1 MKTKFRVFTAL
12 LLALMVLVSVLPLQ
26 AAAEIGQSGTA
37 TRAEAENTAEAAL
50 SVKPMLTPSYTPSA
64 SYRSGKYYTQLCNVS
79 ITGNQRT
86 DLVNVARSQLGYH
99 EGDSIEDLNGT
110 GSGSGNYSEYGY
122 WFGTQVKGN
131 TYGHYYAWCAMFVSW
146 CARQAGIPTS
156 VISNAAYA
164 HADGSNSS
172 GGYSYFHVDYK
183 SPTEYTPQEGDLIFF
198 DKASQAGEWDHV
210 GIVIGVSNGQVYTI
224 EGNASNAVISGS
236 YPLTDAEIQCYGL
249 PKYVNGEPDGGT
261 LSNTEVIN
269 QKIDYLN
276 NNISYFTTTS
286 SACGTYE
293 SNHMCDKCLNTYVV
307 ASSWFRNIFGS
318 VSVNNFP
325 EVYDS
330 NGSCYRA
337 GYSCYG
343 FANFAEW
350 YIFKSSNSSSV
361 NVNKIGSY
369 SFNYSNMSRYA
380 QPGDLISFDT
390 HYAIFIS
397 ADSSN
402 GIYVLDSNWAW
413 SSYGQCR
420 VSKHYIPYS
429 NYNTATINRST
440 NAPSISPDPTTP
452 PDVENGNWQYR
463 VTGSAGLN
471 VRSGP
476 STDYP
481 VLTAIPKGTIVT
493 VTQRTSTNWGKMTY
507 NGTTGWGCLDYCELV
522 TSNPTPTPTPTP
534 TPAPSGGVQDLTNP
548 KNPNKYSTPPSGT
561 YLNVGDSGT
570 YVRWLQACL
579 NQCGYSCDVD
589 GQFGYGTAEA
599 LKSFQRKYGL
609 TVDGGFG
616 PECRTKIIAVLTVA
630 TPNISVANVENGKK
644 VTITSGNG
652 ATIFYT
658 TNGSNPTESSTK
670 YTGAFTL
677 YGSATVKAVA
687 MQNCRFNSGVKS
699 TQVTVT
705 RPGKPTISAVCVAQ
719 RVWIGWTP
727 TSNTNHY
734 DVRIYRKGSQTEMI
748 CDRGV
753 MNTYAAYDLPAGE
766 YYANVAACTPGGVLY
781 TFSDETDCFTVTDIS
796 DNDYQPIATV
806 TSGNHRYTLYEGRMG
821 SWQEAKEFCERQG
834 GHLVT
839 ITSSEEQQTVKSL
852 LLQYSSDASCWLG
865 CNRLSNGSWAW
876 ITDEFFNYT
885 NWRSGEPN
893 NSSNNENYGMA
904 VGDSNA
910 QWNDVPMVTNSYN
923 MCVVLEEEIVYHTV
937 TFKDWNGTVL
947 KTEQVQY
954 GGAATAPA
962 NPTRTGY
969 TFTGW
974 DKAFTNVTADL
985 VVTAQYSAN
994 TYTVTFKDWNGTVLK
1009 TQQVQYGGAATA
1021 PANPTRTGYT
1031 FTGWDKAFTNVT
1043 ANLVVTAQYVQ
1054 NEPVSTPVPSDAP
1067 QIVVE
1072 SKTTSAGSTVAVN
1085 ISIANN
1091 PGIVSMTLH
1100 VNFDSRLELV
1110 SVQDTGLL
1118 PGKVHSTVML
1128 NPYTLAWEN
1137 DSATQNYTVNGTLVT
1152 LTFNVPENLEE
1163 GDYAVSV
1170 SYDSE
1175 GYEIY
1180 DFNAEPVDFAVVNGK
1195 ISVTDIIYGDV
1206 NGDGKVNNLDRLI
1219 LTRYL
1224 ANWPDYPASRI
1235 KPGADTNADG
1245 KINNLDRLILTRH
1258 LANWPDYATLPW
1270 SSGKSNASVV
1280 GAESGTKDNEPKI
1293 IVNGVEAAPG
1303 DTVSVG
1309 IEIANNPGI
1318 ISMTLDVAFDPA
1330 LTLLRVE
1337 DTGLLPGTV
1346 PCTVMQNPFTL
1357 VWTNDSA
1364 SENFYVNGTLTYFVF
1379 KVADNAEPGAYNITV
1394 TYNLDEYDIYDCN
1407 AEPVEFAVQNG
1418 AVTVAAAQPEMHT
1431 VTFKD
1436 WDGTVLKTQEVQY
1449 GGNAE
1454 APADPTRTGYT
1465 FTGWD
1470 KAFTNITSDL
1480 VVTAQYDI
1488 NTYTV
1493 TFKDWD
1499 GTVLKTQEVQYGG
1512 DAEAPADPTR
1522 VGYTFTGWDKE
1533 FTNITADL
1541 VVTAQ
1546 YEINTYTV
1554 TFKDWD
1560 GTVLK
1565 TQEVQYG
1572 GDAEAPAD
1580 PTRVGYTFTGWDK
1593 EFTNIMADLVVTAQY
1608 EINTYTVTF
1617 KDWDGTVL
1625 KTQEVQY
1632 GGAATA
1638 PANPTRTGYTFT
1650 GWDKA
1655 FTNIMADLVVTAQ
1668 YEINTY
1674 TVTFKDW
1681 DGTVLKTQEV
1691 QYGGDA
1697 EAPADPTRVGYTFT
1711 GWDKAFTN
1719 IMADLVVTAQY
1730 EINTYTVTFK
1740 DWDGT
1745 ELKTQEVQYGGDAE
1759 APADPT
1765 RTGYTFT
1772 GWDKAF
1778 TNITA
1783 DLVVTA
1789 QYEINTYTVTFKD
1802 WDGTVLK
1809 TQEVQHGGNAEAP
1822 ADPTRVGYTFTGWDK
1837 AFTNITADLVVTA
1850 QYEMLGDVD
1859 DDGNVSMADAL
1870 TILRMAMDILPV
1882 ENQQIADVDG
1892 DGFITSMDALL
1903 ALRFAMHIEQ

>member
-79 ITGNQRT
+79 LTGNQRT

-276 NNISYFTTTS
+276 NNISYFTTTG

-293 SNHMCDKCLNTYVV
+293 SNHHCDKCLNTHVV
-307 ASSWFRNIFGS
+307 ASSWFRNLFGS

-330 NGSCYRA
+330 DGSCYSA
-337 GYSCYG
+337 GWSCYG

-402 GIYVLDSNWAW
+402 GIYVLDSNWDW
-413 SSYGQCR
+413 GSSGQCH
-420 VSKHYIPYS
+420 VYKHYIPYS
-429 NYNTATINRST
+429 HYNTATINRST
-440 NAPSISPDPTTP
+440 NAPSTSPDPTTP

-599 LKSFQRKYGL
+599 LKGFQRAYGL

-616 PECRTKIIAVLTVA
+616 PECRTKILEVLTVA
-630 TPNISVANVENGKK
+630 APTITTAYDANGTR
-644 VTITSGNG
+644 VTISGSSG
-652 ATIFYT
+652 TTIFYT
-658 TNGSNPTESSTK
+658 TNGSTPTESSNK
-670 YTGAFTL
+670 YTGTFVLNGA
-677 YGSATVKAVA
+677 ATVKAVA
-687 MQNCRFNSGVKS
+687 MQNCRYNSHVSSYGI
-699 TQVTVT
+699 TVT
-705 RPGKPTISAVCVAQ
+705 K
-719 RVWIGWTP
+719 
-727 TSNTNHY
+727 
-734 DVRIYRKGSQTEMI
+734 
-748 CDRGV
+748 
-753 MNTYAAYDLPAGE
+753 
-766 YYANVAACTPGGVLY
+766 
-781 TFSDETDCFTVTDIS
+781 
-796 DNDYQPIATV
+796 
-806 TSGNHRYTLYEGRMG
+806 
-821 SWQEAKEFCERQG
+821 
-834 GHLVT
+834 
-839 ITSSEEQQTVKSL
+839 
-852 LLQYSSDASCWLG
+852 
-865 CNRLSNGSWAW
+865 
-876 ITDEFFNYT
+876 
-885 NWRSGEPN
+885 
-893 NSSNNENYGMA
+893 
-904 VGDSNA
+904 
-910 QWNDVPMVTNSYN
+910 
-923 MCVVLEEEIVYHTV
+923 HTV

-947 KTEQVQY
+947 KTQSVYHTGAATAPANPTRAGYTFTGWDKAFTNVTADLVVTAQYSANTYTVTFKDWNGTVLKTQQVQY

-974 DKAFTNVTADL
+974 DKAFNNVTANL
-985 VVTAQYSAN
+985 VVTAQYSIN

-1067 QIVVE
+1067 QIVVG
-1072 SKTTSAGSTVAVN
+1072 SKTTMAGNTVTVDV
-1085 ISIANN
+1085 SLKNN
-1091 PGIVSMTLH
+1091 PGIISMMLH
-1100 VNFDSRLELV
+1100 LSYDDALTLV
-1110 SVQDTGLL
+1110 SIGDTGLM
-1118 PGKVHSTVML
+1118 PGRVHGDVTDTLFWDSGTST
-1128 NPYTLAWEN
+1128 EN
-1137 DSATQNYTVNGTLVT
+1137 LTVNGVIAT
-1152 LTFNVPENLEE
+1152 LTFKVDENAEPGE
-1163 GDYAVSV
+1163 YGIRFTYNNDESDIINA
-1170 SYDSE
+1170 
-1175 GYEIY
+1175 
-1180 DFNAEPVDFAVVNGK
+1180 DFEPVDFAVVNGK
-1195 ISVTDIIYGDV
+1195 IKVSNVIIGDVDMSGSVNAKDRVVLGRYLTHWPGFDDTTCSVLAADV
-1206 NGDGKVNNLDRLI
+1206 NGDGKVNALDRVI
-1219 LTRYL
+1219 LGRYL
-1224 ANWPDYPASRI
+1224 THWPGYEE
-1235 KPGADTNADG
+1235 
-1245 KINNLDRLILTRH
+1245 
-1258 LANWPDYATLPW
+1258 LPYTTKGD
-1270 SSGKSNASVV
+1270 SQFAISGVQRTGEA
-1280 GAESGTKDNEPKI
+1280 PQI
-1293 IVNGVEAAPG
+1293 IVDSASAEPG
-1303 DTVSVG
+1303 ETFTVNVSL
-1309 IEIANNPGI
+1309 ANNPGV
-1318 ISMTLDVAFDPA
+1318 ISMMLHLSYDDA
-1330 LTLLRVE
+1330 LTLINIG
-1337 DTGLLPGTV
+1337 DTGLFPGRVHGDVTDV
-1346 PCTVMQNPFTL
+1346 LFWDYGTSSQNFTGNGVIATLTFTL
-1357 VWTNDSA
+1357 
-1364 SENFYVNGTLTYFVF
+1364 SEEAEPGEYHICLSY
-1379 KVADNAEPGAYNITV
+1379 DNAEGDIINI
-1394 TYNLDEYDIYDCN
+1394 DF
-1407 AEPVEFAVQNG
+1407 EPVEFAVQNG

-1436 WDGTVLKTQEVQY
+1436 WDGTVLKTQEVQH
-1449 GGNAE
+1449 GGDAE
-1454 APADPTRTGYT
+1454 APADPTRVGYT

-1470 KAFTNITSDL
+1470 KAFTNITADL
-1480 VVTAQYDI
+1480 VVTAQYEI

-1499 GTVLKTQEVQYGG
+1499 GTVLKTQEVQHGG

-1522 VGYTFTGWDKE
+1522 TGYTFTGWDKE

-1593 EFTNIMADLVVTAQY
+1593 VFTNV
-1608 EINTYTVTF
+1608 
-1617 KDWDGTVL
+1617 
-1625 KTQEVQY
+1625 
-1632 GGAATA
+1632 
-1638 PANPTRTGYTFT
+1638 
-1650 GWDKA
+1650 
-1655 FTNIMADLVVTAQ
+1655 
-1668 YEINTY
+1668 
-1674 TVTFKDW
+1674 
-1681 DGTVLKTQEV
+1681 
-1691 QYGGDA
+1691 
-1697 EAPADPTRVGYTFT
+1697 
-1711 GWDKAFTN
+1711 
-1719 IMADLVVTAQY
+1719 
-1730 EINTYTVTFK
+1730 
-1740 DWDGT
+1740 
-1745 ELKTQEVQYGGDAE
+1745 
-1759 APADPT
+1759 
-1765 RTGYTFT
+1765 
-1772 GWDKAF
+1772 
-1778 TNITA
+1778 TA

-1809 TQEVQHGGNAEAP
+1809 TQEVQFGGDAEAP

-1859 DDGNVSMADAL
+1859 GDGNVSMADAL

>member
-79 ITGNQRT
+79 LTGNQRT

-276 NNISYFTTTS
+276 NNISYFTTTG

-293 SNHMCDKCLNTYVV
+293 SNHHCDKCLNTHVV
-307 ASSWFRNIFGS
+307 ASSWFRNLFGS

-330 NGSCYRA
+330 DGSCYSA
-337 GYSCYG
+337 GWSCYG

-402 GIYVLDSNWAW
+402 GIYVLDSNWDW
-413 SSYGQCR
+413 GSSGQCH
-420 VSKHYIPYS
+420 VYKHYIPYS
-429 NYNTATINRST
+429 HYNTATINRST
-440 NAPSISPDPTTP
+440 NAPSTSPDPTTP

-616 PECRTKIIAVLTVA
+616 PECRTKIISVLTVS
-630 TPNISVANVENGKK
+630 TPSISSSSVSNGTK
-644 VTITSGNG
+644 VTISGSSG
-652 ATIFYT
+652 TTVFYT
-658 TNGSNPTESSTK
+658 TNGSTPTESSNK
-670 YTGAFTL
+670 YTGSFVLNGA
-677 YGSATVKAVA
+677 ATVKAVA
-687 MQNCRFNSGVKS
+687 MQNCRYNSHVSSYGI
-699 TQVTVT
+699 TVT
-705 RPGKPTISAVCVAQ
+705 K
-719 RVWIGWTP
+719 
-727 TSNTNHY
+727 
-734 DVRIYRKGSQTEMI
+734 
-748 CDRGV
+748 
-753 MNTYAAYDLPAGE
+753 
-766 YYANVAACTPGGVLY
+766 
-781 TFSDETDCFTVTDIS
+781 
-796 DNDYQPIATV
+796 
-806 TSGNHRYTLYEGRMG
+806 
-821 SWQEAKEFCERQG
+821 
-834 GHLVT
+834 
-839 ITSSEEQQTVKSL
+839 
-852 LLQYSSDASCWLG
+852 
-865 CNRLSNGSWAW
+865 
-876 ITDEFFNYT
+876 
-885 NWRSGEPN
+885 
-893 NSSNNENYGMA
+893 
-904 VGDSNA
+904 
-910 QWNDVPMVTNSYN
+910 
-923 MCVVLEEEIVYHTV
+923 HTV

-947 KTEQVQY
+947 KTQSVY
-954 GGAATAPA
+954 HTGAATAPA

-1031 FTGWDKAFTNVT
+1031 FTGWDKAFTNVTANLVVTAQYSINTYTVTFKDWNGTVLKTQQVQYGGAATAPANPTRAGYTFTGWDKAFNNVT

-1449 GGNAE
+1449 GGDAE
-1454 APADPTRTGYT
+1454 APADPTRT
-1465 FTGWD
+1465 
-1470 KAFTNITSDL
+1470 
-1480 VVTAQYDI
+1480 
-1488 NTYTV
+1488 
-1493 TFKDWD
+1493 
-1499 GTVLKTQEVQYGG
+1499 
-1512 DAEAPADPTR
+1512 
-1522 VGYTFTGWDKE
+1522 GYTFTGWDKE

-1546 YEINTYTV
+1546 YE
-1554 TFKDWD
+1554 
-1560 GTVLK
+1560 
-1565 TQEVQYG
+1565 
-1572 GDAEAPAD
+1572 
-1580 PTRVGYTFTGWDK
+1580 
-1593 EFTNIMADLVVTAQY
+1593 
-1608 EINTYTVTF
+1608 
-1617 KDWDGTVL
+1617 
-1625 KTQEVQY
+1625 
-1632 GGAATA
+1632 
-1638 PANPTRTGYTFT
+1638 
-1650 GWDKA
+1650 
-1655 FTNIMADLVVTAQ
+1655 
-1668 YEINTY
+1668 
-1674 TVTFKDW
+1674 
-1681 DGTVLKTQEV
+1681 
-1691 QYGGDA
+1691 
-1697 EAPADPTRVGYTFT
+1697 
-1711 GWDKAFTN
+1711 
-1719 IMADLVVTAQY
+1719 
-1730 EINTYTVTFK
+1730 
-1740 DWDGT
+1740 
-1745 ELKTQEVQYGGDAE
+1745 
-1759 APADPT
+1759 
-1765 RTGYTFT
+1765 
-1772 GWDKAF
+1772 
-1778 TNITA
+1778 
-1783 DLVVTA
+1783 
-1789 QYEINTYTVTFKD
+1789 
-1802 WDGTVLK
+1802 
-1809 TQEVQHGGNAEAP
+1809 
-1822 ADPTRVGYTFTGWDK
+1822 
-1837 AFTNITADLVVTA
+1837 
-1850 QYEMLGDVD
+1850 MLGDVD
-1859 DDGNVSMADAL
+1859 GDGNVSMADAL

>member
-79 ITGNQRT
+79 LTGNQRT

-99 EGDSIEDLNGT
+99 EGNNTSQLHGES
-110 GSGSGNYSEYGY
+110 SGSSNYTEYGY
-122 WFGTQVKGN
+122 WYGTQVQGN
-131 TYGHYYAWCAMFVSW
+131 SGGSYYAWCAYFISW

-156 VISNAAYA
+156 IISNASYA
-164 HADGSNSS
+164 CAGSDNGDFKNLDYYARGSYTPKVGDLVFFCWEGNSS
-172 GGYSYFHVDYK
+172 C
-183 SPTEYTPQEGDLIFF
+183 
-198 DKASQAGEWDHV
+198 WDHV
-210 GIVIGVSNGQVYTI
+210 EIVIGV
-224 EGNASNAVISGS
+224 
-236 YPLTDAEIQCYGL
+236 
-249 PKYVNGEPDGGT
+249 
-261 LSNTEVIN
+261 
-269 QKIDYLN
+269 
-276 NNISYFTTTS
+276 
-286 SACGTYE
+286 
-293 SNHMCDKCLNTYVV
+293 
-307 ASSWFRNIFGS
+307 
-318 VSVNNFP
+318 
-325 EVYDS
+325 
-330 NGSCYRA
+330 
-337 GYSCYG
+337 
-343 FANFAEW
+343 
-350 YIFKSSNSSSV
+350 
-361 NVNKIGSY
+361 
-369 SFNYSNMSRYA
+369 
-380 QPGDLISFDT
+380 
-390 HYAIFIS
+390 
-397 ADSSN
+397 DSSN
-402 GIYVLDSNWAW
+402 V
-413 SSYGQCR
+413 
-420 VSKHYIPYS
+420 
-429 NYNTATINRST
+429 TTIG
-440 NAPSISPDPTTP
+440 
-452 PDVENGNWQYR
+452 GN
-463 VTGSAGLN
+463 
-471 VRSGP
+471 
-476 STDYP
+476 
-481 VLTAIPKGTIVT
+481 
-493 VTQRTSTNWGKMTY
+493 TSTNNVKKRSWNLSNSYIRGYGVPKYTSKLDAPY
-507 NGTTGWGCLDYCELV
+507 VYSIATGPW
-522 TSNPTPTPTPTP
+522 
-534 TPAPSGGVQDLTNP
+534 
-548 KNPNKYSTPPSGT
+548 K
-561 YLNVGDSGT
+561 T
-570 YVRWLQACL
+570 YVEW
-579 NQCGYSCDVD
+579 YPV
-589 GQFGYGTAEA
+589 
-599 LKSFQRKYGL
+599 K
-609 TVDGGFG
+609 
-616 PECRTKIIAVLTVA
+616 
-630 TPNISVANVENGKK
+630 
-644 VTITSGNG
+644 G
-652 ATIFYT
+652 ATSYELRIYAANDT
-658 TNGSNPTESSTK
+658 ANPVN
-670 YTGAFTL
+670 
-677 YGSATVKAVA
+677 TVKSIT
-687 MQNCRFNSGVKS
+687 N
-699 TQVTVT
+699 TVYGIKLS
-705 RPGKPTISAVCVAQ
+705 P
-719 RVWIGWTP
+719 
-727 TSNTNHY
+727 
-734 DVRIYRKGSQTEMI
+734 
-748 CDRGV
+748 
-753 MNTYAAYDLPAGE
+753 GE
-766 YYANVAACTPGGVLY
+766 YYTSVTAVNPNYSPTY
-781 TFSDETDCFTVTDIS
+781 TTGPMSPKFTVPST
-796 DNDYQPIATV
+796 NDRDP
-806 TSGNHRYTLYEGRMG
+806 LYPKASTFYNGHLYILYDVQTGCWDQANEMCNT
-821 SWQEAKEFCERQG
+821 WG

-839 ITSSEEQQTVKSL
+839 INSAQEQAVVYELAKKSSKSYCKIGAKANASRQWSWVTGENFSYANWKSGQPDNYNGMEFYAEMDIKAGGTWDDCANVRYGDVCFIVEHEMNETPIKTYSVDNKVKYAVFDKAMPWEDAKNYCEQ
-852 LLQYSSDASCWLG
+852 LG
-865 CNRLSNGSWAW
+865 GHLATISNKAEQDIIAGLIVNGSRDAYSIGATKRGLDNWSW
-876 ITDEFFNYT
+876 IDGKEFSYT
-885 NWRSGEPN
+885 NWDDGYPVNPYGEGYYIHMVKSGKWHDIYNITHYGFVCEFELPYTLTIN
-893 NSSNNENYGMA
+893 YLYENGSTAAPSYTARVNYGDTYSVTSPNVQGHSPSRQIVSGTMGA
-904 VGDSNA
+904 TNMSV
-910 QWNDVPMVTNSYN
+910 DVV
-923 MCVVLEEEIVYHTV
+923 
-937 TFKDWNGTVL
+937 
-947 KTEQVQY
+947 
-954 GGAATAPA
+954 
-962 NPTRTGY
+962 
-969 TFTGW
+969 
-974 DKAFTNVTADL
+974 
-985 VVTAQYSAN
+985 YSAN

-1021 PANPTRTGYT
+1021 PANPTRAGYT

-1180 DFNAEPVDFAVVNGK
+1180 NFNAEPVDFAVVNGK

-1436 WDGTVLKTQEVQY
+1436 WDGTVLKTQEVQH
-1449 GGNAE
+1449 
-1454 APADPTRTGYT
+1454 
-1465 FTGWD
+1465 
-1470 KAFTNITSDL
+1470 
-1480 VVTAQYDI
+1480 
-1488 NTYTV
+1488 
-1493 TFKDWD
+1493 
-1499 GTVLKTQEVQYGG
+1499 GG

-1593 EFTNIMADLVVTAQY
+1593 
-1608 EINTYTVTF
+1608 
-1617 KDWDGTVL
+1617 
-1625 KTQEVQY
+1625 
-1632 GGAATA
+1632 
-1638 PANPTRTGYTFT
+1638 
-1650 GWDKA
+1650 
-1655 FTNIMADLVVTAQ
+1655 
-1668 YEINTY
+1668 
-1674 TVTFKDW
+1674 
-1681 DGTVLKTQEV
+1681 
-1691 QYGGDA
+1691 
-1697 EAPADPTRVGYTFT
+1697 
-1711 GWDKAFTN
+1711 
-1719 IMADLVVTAQY
+1719 
-1730 EINTYTVTFK
+1730 
-1740 DWDGT
+1740 
-1745 ELKTQEVQYGGDAE
+1745 
-1759 APADPT
+1759 
-1765 RTGYTFT
+1765 
-1772 GWDKAF
+1772 
-1778 TNITA
+1778 
-1783 DLVVTA
+1783 
-1789 QYEINTYTVTFKD
+1789 
-1802 WDGTVLK
+1802 
-1809 TQEVQHGGNAEAP
+1809 
-1822 ADPTRVGYTFTGWDK
+1822 

-1859 DDGNVSMADAL
+1859 GDGNVSMADAL

>member
-79 ITGNQRT
+79 LTGNQRT

-276 NNISYFTTTS
+276 NNISYFTTTG

-293 SNHMCDKCLNTYVV
+293 SNHHCDKCLNTHVV
-307 ASSWFRNIFGS
+307 ASSWFRNLFGS

-330 NGSCYRA
+330 DGSCYSA
-337 GYSCYG
+337 GWSCYG

-402 GIYVLDSNWAW
+402 GIYVLDSNWDW
-413 SSYGQCR
+413 GSSGQCH
-420 VSKHYIPYS
+420 VYKHYIPYS
-429 NYNTATINRST
+429 HYNTATINRST
-440 NAPSISPDPTTP
+440 NAPSTSPDPTTP

-599 LKSFQRKYGL
+599 LKGFQRAYGL

-616 PECRTKIIAVLTVA
+616 PECRTKILEVLTVA
-630 TPNISVANVENGKK
+630 APTITTAYDANGTR
-644 VTITSGNG
+644 VTISGSSG
-652 ATIFYT
+652 TTIFYT
-658 TNGSNPTESSTK
+658 TNGSTPTESSNK
-670 YTGAFTL
+670 YTGSFVLNGA
-677 YGSATVKAVA
+677 ATVKAVA
-687 MQNCRFNSGVKS
+687 MQNCRYNSHVSSYGI
-699 TQVTVT
+699 TVT
-705 RPGKPTISAVCVAQ
+705 K
-719 RVWIGWTP
+719 
-727 TSNTNHY
+727 
-734 DVRIYRKGSQTEMI
+734 
-748 CDRGV
+748 
-753 MNTYAAYDLPAGE
+753 
-766 YYANVAACTPGGVLY
+766 
-781 TFSDETDCFTVTDIS
+781 
-796 DNDYQPIATV
+796 
-806 TSGNHRYTLYEGRMG
+806 
-821 SWQEAKEFCERQG
+821 
-834 GHLVT
+834 
-839 ITSSEEQQTVKSL
+839 
-852 LLQYSSDASCWLG
+852 
-865 CNRLSNGSWAW
+865 
-876 ITDEFFNYT
+876 
-885 NWRSGEPN
+885 
-893 NSSNNENYGMA
+893 
-904 VGDSNA
+904 
-910 QWNDVPMVTNSYN
+910 
-923 MCVVLEEEIVYHTV
+923 HTV

-947 KTEQVQY
+947 KTQSVY
-954 GGAATAPA
+954 HTGAATAPA

-1021 PANPTRTGYT
+1021 PATPTRTGYTFTGWDKAFTNVTADLVVTAQYSINTYTVTFKDWNGTVLKTQQVQYGGAATAPANPTRAGYT

-1449 GGNAE
+1449 GG
-1454 APADPTRTGYT
+1454 
-1465 FTGWD
+1465 
-1470 KAFTNITSDL
+1470 
-1480 VVTAQYDI
+1480 
-1488 NTYTV
+1488 
-1493 TFKDWD
+1493 
-1499 GTVLKTQEVQYGG
+1499 

-1541 VVTAQ
+1541 V
-1546 YEINTYTV
+1546 I
-1554 TFKDWD
+1554 
-1560 GTVLK
+1560 
-1565 TQEVQYG
+1565 
-1572 GDAEAPAD
+1572 
-1580 PTRVGYTFTGWDK
+1580 
-1593 EFTNIMADLVVTAQY
+1593 
-1608 EINTYTVTF
+1608 
-1617 KDWDGTVL
+1617 
-1625 KTQEVQY
+1625 
-1632 GGAATA
+1632 
-1638 PANPTRTGYTFT
+1638 
-1650 GWDKA
+1650 
-1655 FTNIMADLVVTAQ
+1655 
-1668 YEINTY
+1668 
-1674 TVTFKDW
+1674 
-1681 DGTVLKTQEV
+1681 
-1691 QYGGDA
+1691 
-1697 EAPADPTRVGYTFT
+1697 
-1711 GWDKAFTN
+1711 
-1719 IMADLVVTAQY
+1719 
-1730 EINTYTVTFK
+1730 
-1740 DWDGT
+1740 
-1745 ELKTQEVQYGGDAE
+1745 
-1759 APADPT
+1759 
-1765 RTGYTFT
+1765 
-1772 GWDKAF
+1772 
-1778 TNITA
+1778 
-1783 DLVVTA
+1783 TA

-1809 TQEVQHGGNAEAP
+1809 TQEVQHGGDAEAP
-1822 ADPTRVGYTFTGWDK
+1822 ADPTRTGYTFTGWDK
-1837 AFTNITADLVVTA
+1837 AFTNIMADLVVTA

-1859 DDGNVSMADAL
+1859 GDGNVSMADAL

>member
-79 ITGNQRT
+79 LTGNQRT

-269 QKIDYLN
+269 QKIDYLDSK
-276 NNISYFTTTS
+276 ISYFTTTGA
-286 SACGTYE
+286 ACGTYE
-293 SNHMCDKCLNTYVV
+293 SGHHCDKCLNTNVV
-307 ASSWFRNIFGS
+307 ASSWFRNLFGS

-330 NGSCYRA
+330 DGSCWSA
-337 GYSCYG
+337 GWSCYG

-429 NYNTATINRST
+429 SYYTATINRST

-561 YLNVGDSGT
+561 YLNVGDSGD

-599 LKSFQRKYGL
+599 LKGFQRAYSL

-616 PECRTKIIAVLTVA
+616 PECRTKILEVLTVA
-630 TPNISVANVENGKK
+630 APTITTAYDANGTR
-644 VTITSGNG
+644 VTISGSSG
-652 ATIFYT
+652 TTIFYT
-658 TNGSNPTESSTK
+658 TNGSTPTESSNK
-670 YTGAFTL
+670 YNGSFVLNGA
-677 YGSATVKAVA
+677 ATVKAVA
-687 MQNCRFNSGVKS
+687 MQNCRYNSHVSSYGI
-699 TQVTVT
+699 TVT
-705 RPGKPTISAVCVAQ
+705 K
-719 RVWIGWTP
+719 
-727 TSNTNHY
+727 
-734 DVRIYRKGSQTEMI
+734 
-748 CDRGV
+748 
-753 MNTYAAYDLPAGE
+753 
-766 YYANVAACTPGGVLY
+766 
-781 TFSDETDCFTVTDIS
+781 
-796 DNDYQPIATV
+796 
-806 TSGNHRYTLYEGRMG
+806 
-821 SWQEAKEFCERQG
+821 
-834 GHLVT
+834 
-839 ITSSEEQQTVKSL
+839 
-852 LLQYSSDASCWLG
+852 
-865 CNRLSNGSWAW
+865 
-876 ITDEFFNYT
+876 
-885 NWRSGEPN
+885 
-893 NSSNNENYGMA
+893 
-904 VGDSNA
+904 
-910 QWNDVPMVTNSYN
+910 
-923 MCVVLEEEIVYHTV
+923 HTV

-947 KTEQVQY
+947 KTQSVYHTGAATAPANPTRAGYTFTGWDKAFTNVTANLVVTAQYSINTYTVTFKDWNGTVLKTQQVQY

-962 NPTRTGY
+962 NPTRSGY

-974 DKAFTNVTADL
+974 DKAFTNVTANL
-985 VVTAQYSAN
+985 VVTAQYSIN

-1436 WDGTVLKTQEVQY
+1436 WDGTVLKTQEVQHGGDAEAPADPTRVGYTFTGWDKAFTNIMADLVVTAQYSINTYTVTFKDWDGTVLKTQEVPY
-1449 GGNAE
+1449 GGDAEAPADPTRVGYTFTGWDKAFTNITADLVVTAQYEINTYTVTFKDWNGTVLKTQEVQHGGDAE

-1470 KAFTNITSDL
+1470 KAFTNIMADL
-1480 VVTAQYDI
+1480 VVTAQYSINTYTVTFKDWNGTVLKTQEVQYGGDAEAPADPTRTGYTFTGWDKEFTNIMADLVVTAQYSI

-1593 EFTNIMADLVVTAQY
+1593 
-1608 EINTYTVTF
+1608 
-1617 KDWDGTVL
+1617 
-1625 KTQEVQY
+1625 
-1632 GGAATA
+1632 
-1638 PANPTRTGYTFT
+1638 
-1650 GWDKA
+1650 A
-1655 FTNIMADLVVTAQ
+1655 FTNV
-1668 YEINTY
+1668 
-1674 TVTFKDW
+1674 
-1681 DGTVLKTQEV
+1681 
-1691 QYGGDA
+1691 
-1697 EAPADPTRVGYTFT
+1697 
-1711 GWDKAFTN
+1711 
-1719 IMADLVVTAQY
+1719 
-1730 EINTYTVTFK
+1730 
-1740 DWDGT
+1740 
-1745 ELKTQEVQYGGDAE
+1745 
-1759 APADPT
+1759 
-1765 RTGYTFT
+1765 
-1772 GWDKAF
+1772 
-1778 TNITA
+1778 
-1783 DLVVTA
+1783 
-1789 QYEINTYTVTFKD
+1789 
-1802 WDGTVLK
+1802 
-1809 TQEVQHGGNAEAP
+1809 
-1822 ADPTRVGYTFTGWDK
+1822 
-1837 AFTNITADLVVTA
+1837 TADLVVTA

-1859 DDGNVSMADAL
+1859 GDGNVSMADAL

>member
-79 ITGNQRT
+79 LTGNQRT

-99 EGDSIEDLNGT
+99 EGDNTSQLHGES
-110 GSGSGNYSEYGY
+110 SGSSNYTEYGY
-122 WFGTQVKGN
+122 WYGTQVQGN
-131 TYGHYYAWCAMFVSW
+131 SGGSYYAWCAYFISW

-156 VISNAAYA
+156 IISNASYA
-164 HADGSNSS
+164 CAGSDNGDFKNLDYYARGSYTPKVGDLVFFCWEGNSS
-172 GGYSYFHVDYK
+172 C
-183 SPTEYTPQEGDLIFF
+183 
-198 DKASQAGEWDHV
+198 WDHV
-210 GIVIGVSNGQVYTI
+210 EIVIGVSSSEVTTLG
-224 EGNASNAVISGS
+224 GNTSNNNVKSRKWSLSNSNIRG
-236 YPLTDAEIQCYGL
+236 YGV
-249 PKYVNGEPDGGT
+249 PKY
-261 LSNTEVIN
+261 
-269 QKIDYLN
+269 
-276 NNISYFTTTS
+276 TS
-286 SACGTYE
+286 KLDAPYVYSIATGPW
-293 SNHMCDKCLNTYVV
+293 KTYV
-307 ASSWFRNIFGS
+307 
-318 VSVNNFP
+318 
-325 EVYDS
+325 
-330 NGSCYRA
+330 
-337 GYSCYG
+337 
-343 FANFAEW
+343 EW
-350 YIFKSSNSSSV
+350 Y
-361 NVNKIGSY
+361 
-369 SFNYSNMSRYA
+369 
-380 QPGDLISFDT
+380 
-390 HYAIFIS
+390 
-397 ADSSN
+397 
-402 GIYVLDSNWAW
+402 
-413 SSYGQCR
+413 
-420 VSKHYIPYS
+420 
-429 NYNTATINRST
+429 
-440 NAPSISPDPTTP
+440 
-452 PDVENGNWQYR
+452 
-463 VTGSAGLN
+463 
-471 VRSGP
+471 
-476 STDYP
+476 P
-481 VLTAIPKGTIVT
+481 VK
-493 VTQRTSTNWGKMTY
+493 
-507 NGTTGWGCLDYCELV
+507 
-522 TSNPTPTPTPTP
+522 
-534 TPAPSGGVQDLTNP
+534 
-548 KNPNKYSTPPSGT
+548 
-561 YLNVGDSGT
+561 
-570 YVRWLQACL
+570 
-579 NQCGYSCDVD
+579 
-589 GQFGYGTAEA
+589 
-599 LKSFQRKYGL
+599 
-609 TVDGGFG
+609 
-616 PECRTKIIAVLTVA
+616 
-630 TPNISVANVENGKK
+630 
-644 VTITSGNG
+644 G
-652 ATIFYT
+652 ATSYELRIYAANDT
-658 TNGSNPTESSTK
+658 ANPVN
-670 YTGAFTL
+670 
-677 YGSATVKAVA
+677 TVKSIT
-687 MQNCRFNSGVKS
+687 N
-699 TQVTVT
+699 TVYGIKLS
-705 RPGKPTISAVCVAQ
+705 P
-719 RVWIGWTP
+719 
-727 TSNTNHY
+727 
-734 DVRIYRKGSQTEMI
+734 
-748 CDRGV
+748 
-753 MNTYAAYDLPAGE
+753 GE
-766 YYANVAACTPGGVLY
+766 YYTSVTAVNPNYSPTY
-781 TFSDETDCFTVTDIS
+781 TTGPMSPKFTVPST
-796 DNDYQPIATV
+796 NDRDP
-806 TSGNHRYTLYEGRMG
+806 LYPKASTFYNGHLYILYDVQTGCWDQANEMCNT
-821 SWQEAKEFCERQG
+821 WG

-839 ITSSEEQQTVKSL
+839 INSAQEQAVVYELAKKSSKSYCKIGAKANASRQWSWVTGENFSYANWKSGQPDNYNGMEFYAEMDIKAGGTWDDCANVRYGDVCFIVEHEMNETPIKTYSVDNKVKYAVFDKAMPWEDAKTYCEQ
-852 LLQYSSDASCWLG
+852 LG
-865 CNRLSNGSWAW
+865 GHLATISNKAEQDIIAGLIVNGSRDAYSIGATKRGLDNWSW
-876 ITDEFFNYT
+876 IDGKEFSYT
-885 NWRSGEPN
+885 NWDDGYPVNPYGEGYYIHMVKSGKWHDIYNITHYGFVCEFELPYTLTIN
-893 NSSNNENYGMA
+893 YLYENGSTAAPSYTARVNYGDTYSVTSPNVQGHSPSRQIVSGTMGA
-904 VGDSNA
+904 TNMSV
-910 QWNDVPMVTNSYN
+910 DVV
-923 MCVVLEEEIVYHTV
+923 
-937 TFKDWNGTVL
+937 
-947 KTEQVQY
+947 
-954 GGAATAPA
+954 
-962 NPTRTGY
+962 
-969 TFTGW
+969 
-974 DKAFTNVTADL
+974 
-985 VVTAQYSAN
+985 YSAN

-1436 WDGTVLKTQEVQY
+1436 WDGTVLKTQEVQH
-1449 GGNAE
+1449 
-1454 APADPTRTGYT
+1454 
-1465 FTGWD
+1465 
-1470 KAFTNITSDL
+1470 
-1480 VVTAQYDI
+1480 
-1488 NTYTV
+1488 
-1493 TFKDWD
+1493 
-1499 GTVLKTQEVQYGG
+1499 GG
-1512 DAEAPADPTR
+1512 D
-1522 VGYTFTGWDKE
+1522 
-1533 FTNITADL
+1533 
-1541 VVTAQ
+1541 
-1546 YEINTYTV
+1546 
-1554 TFKDWD
+1554 
-1560 GTVLK
+1560 
-1565 TQEVQYG
+1565 
-1572 GDAEAPAD
+1572 
-1580 PTRVGYTFTGWDK
+1580 
-1593 EFTNIMADLVVTAQY
+1593 
-1608 EINTYTVTF
+1608 
-1617 KDWDGTVL
+1617 
-1625 KTQEVQY
+1625 
-1632 GGAATA
+1632 
-1638 PANPTRTGYTFT
+1638 
-1650 GWDKA
+1650 
-1655 FTNIMADLVVTAQ
+1655 
-1668 YEINTY
+1668 
-1674 TVTFKDW
+1674 
-1681 DGTVLKTQEV
+1681 
-1691 QYGGDA
+1691 
-1697 EAPADPTRVGYTFT
+1697 
-1711 GWDKAFTN
+1711 
-1719 IMADLVVTAQY
+1719 
-1730 EINTYTVTFK
+1730 
-1740 DWDGT
+1740 
-1745 ELKTQEVQYGGDAE
+1745 
-1759 APADPT
+1759 
-1765 RTGYTFT
+1765 
-1772 GWDKAF
+1772 
-1778 TNITA
+1778 
-1783 DLVVTA
+1783 
-1789 QYEINTYTVTFKD
+1789 
-1802 WDGTVLK
+1802 
-1809 TQEVQHGGNAEAP
+1809 AEAP

-1859 DDGNVSMADAL
+1859 GDGNVSMADAL

>member
-79 ITGNQRT
+79 LTGNQRT

-99 EGDSIEDLNGT
+99 EGDNTSQLHGES
-110 GSGSGNYSEYGY
+110 SGSSNYTEYGY
-122 WFGTQVKGN
+122 WYGTQVQ
-131 TYGHYYAWCAMFVSW
+131 GHSGGSYYAWCAYFISW

-156 VISNAAYA
+156 IISNASYA
-164 HADGSNSS
+164 CAGSDNGDFKNLDYYARGSYTPKVGDLVFFCWEGNSS
-172 GGYSYFHVDYK
+172 C
-183 SPTEYTPQEGDLIFF
+183 
-198 DKASQAGEWDHV
+198 WDHV
-210 GIVIGVSNGQVYTI
+210 EIVIGV
-224 EGNASNAVISGS
+224 
-236 YPLTDAEIQCYGL
+236 
-249 PKYVNGEPDGGT
+249 
-261 LSNTEVIN
+261 
-269 QKIDYLN
+269 
-276 NNISYFTTTS
+276 
-286 SACGTYE
+286 
-293 SNHMCDKCLNTYVV
+293 
-307 ASSWFRNIFGS
+307 
-318 VSVNNFP
+318 
-325 EVYDS
+325 
-330 NGSCYRA
+330 
-337 GYSCYG
+337 
-343 FANFAEW
+343 
-350 YIFKSSNSSSV
+350 
-361 NVNKIGSY
+361 
-369 SFNYSNMSRYA
+369 
-380 QPGDLISFDT
+380 
-390 HYAIFIS
+390 
-397 ADSSN
+397 DSSN
-402 GIYVLDSNWAW
+402 V
-413 SSYGQCR
+413 
-420 VSKHYIPYS
+420 
-429 NYNTATINRST
+429 
-440 NAPSISPDPTTP
+440 TTLG
-452 PDVENGNWQYR
+452 GN
-463 VTGSAGLN
+463 
-471 VRSGP
+471 
-476 STDYP
+476 
-481 VLTAIPKGTIVT
+481 
-493 VTQRTSTNWGKMTY
+493 TSTNNVKKRSWNLSNSYIRGYGVPKY
-507 NGTTGWGCLDYCELV
+507 
-522 TSNPTPTPTPTP
+522 TSGSTPTPTPTP
-534 TPAPSGGVQDLTNP
+534 SGSVQDLTNP

-699 TQVTVT
+699 TQVTID
-705 RPGKPTISAVCVAQ
+705 RPGKPSINAVCVAQ
-719 RVWIGWTP
+719 RVWIKWAP
-727 TSNTNHY
+727 TANTHHY
-734 DVRIYRKGSQTEMI
+734 DVRIYPEGSQTEII
-748 CDRGV
+748 CEYGV
-753 MNTYAAYDLPAGE
+753 TNSYMAFELPAGK
-766 YYANVAACTPGGVLY
+766 YYANVASCNQNGSVY
-781 TFSDETDCFTVTDIS
+781 TFSDSTSVFTVTNITDS
-796 DNDYQPIATV
+796 SYQPAATV
-806 TSGNHRYTLYEGRMG
+806 TSGGHRYVLYPDRMG

-839 ITSSEEQQTVKSL
+839 ITSAAEQQTVQSL
-852 LLQYSSDASCWLG
+852 LQQYSSDASCWLG
-865 CNRLSNGSWAW
+865 CKLMNDGSWMWVTGEAF
-876 ITDEFFNYT
+876 DYT
-885 NWRSGEPN
+885 NWRTGEPN
-893 NSSNNENYGMA
+893 NSSNDEGYGMV
-904 VGDSNA
+904 VGDYNG
-910 QWNDVPMVTNSYN
+910 QWNDVAMTTGSYN
-923 MCVVLEEEIVYHTV
+923 LCVVLELELTYHTV

-947 KTEQVQY
+947 KTQQVEH
-954 GGAATAPA
+954 GKAATAPA

-969 TFTGW
+969 AFTGW

-1054 NEPVSTPVPSDAP
+1054 NEPVSTSVPSDAP

-1100 VNFDSRLELV
+1100 VNFDSRVELV

-1449 GGNAE
+1449 GG
-1454 APADPTRTGYT
+1454 D
-1465 FTGWD
+1465 
-1470 KAFTNITSDL
+1470 
-1480 VVTAQYDI
+1480 
-1488 NTYTV
+1488 
-1493 TFKDWD
+1493 
-1499 GTVLKTQEVQYGG
+1499 
-1512 DAEAPADPTR
+1512 
-1522 VGYTFTGWDKE
+1522 
-1533 FTNITADL
+1533 
-1541 VVTAQ
+1541 
-1546 YEINTYTV
+1546 
-1554 TFKDWD
+1554 
-1560 GTVLK
+1560 
-1565 TQEVQYG
+1565 
-1572 GDAEAPAD
+1572 
-1580 PTRVGYTFTGWDK
+1580 
-1593 EFTNIMADLVVTAQY
+1593 
-1608 EINTYTVTF
+1608 
-1617 KDWDGTVL
+1617 
-1625 KTQEVQY
+1625 
-1632 GGAATA
+1632 
-1638 PANPTRTGYTFT
+1638 
-1650 GWDKA
+1650 
-1655 FTNIMADLVVTAQ
+1655 
-1668 YEINTY
+1668 
-1674 TVTFKDW
+1674 
-1681 DGTVLKTQEV
+1681 
-1691 QYGGDA
+1691 
-1697 EAPADPTRVGYTFT
+1697 
-1711 GWDKAFTN
+1711 
-1719 IMADLVVTAQY
+1719 
-1730 EINTYTVTFK
+1730 
-1740 DWDGT
+1740 
-1745 ELKTQEVQYGGDAE
+1745 
-1759 APADPT
+1759 
-1765 RTGYTFT
+1765 
-1772 GWDKAF
+1772 
-1778 TNITA
+1778 
-1783 DLVVTA
+1783 
-1789 QYEINTYTVTFKD
+1789 
-1802 WDGTVLK
+1802 
-1809 TQEVQHGGNAEAP
+1809 AEAP

-1859 DDGNVSMADAL
+1859 GDGNVSMADAL

>member
-79 ITGNQRT
+79 LTGNQRT

-269 QKIDYLN
+269 QKIDYLDSK
-276 NNISYFTTTS
+276 ISYFTTTGA
-286 SACGTYE
+286 ACGTYE
-293 SNHMCDKCLNTYVV
+293 SGHHCDKCLNTNVV
-307 ASSWFRNIFGS
+307 ASSWFRNLFGS

-330 NGSCYRA
+330 DGSCYRA
-337 GYSCYG
+337 GWSCYG

-429 NYNTATINRST
+429 SYYTATINRST

-616 PECRTKIIAVLTVA
+616 PECRTKIISVLTVS
-630 TPNISVANVENGKK
+630 TPSISSSSVSNGTK
-644 VTITSGNG
+644 VTISGSSG

-658 TNGSNPTESSTK
+658 TNGSNPTESSNK
-670 YTGAFTL
+670 YNGAFVL
-677 YGSATVKAVA
+677 SNSATVKAIA
-687 MQNCRFNSGVKS
+687 MQNCRFNSSVASKS
-699 TQVTVT
+699 VTVT
-705 RPGKPTISAVCVAQ
+705 K
-719 RVWIGWTP
+719 
-727 TSNTNHY
+727 
-734 DVRIYRKGSQTEMI
+734 
-748 CDRGV
+748 
-753 MNTYAAYDLPAGE
+753 
-766 YYANVAACTPGGVLY
+766 
-781 TFSDETDCFTVTDIS
+781 
-796 DNDYQPIATV
+796 
-806 TSGNHRYTLYEGRMG
+806 
-821 SWQEAKEFCERQG
+821 
-834 GHLVT
+834 
-839 ITSSEEQQTVKSL
+839 
-852 LLQYSSDASCWLG
+852 
-865 CNRLSNGSWAW
+865 
-876 ITDEFFNYT
+876 
-885 NWRSGEPN
+885 
-893 NSSNNENYGMA
+893 
-904 VGDSNA
+904 
-910 QWNDVPMVTNSYN
+910 
-923 MCVVLEEEIVYHTV
+923 HTV
-937 TFKDWNGTVL
+937 TFKDWNGSVL
-947 KTEQVQY
+947 KTQSVFH

-974 DKAFTNVTADL
+974 DKAFNNVTADL

-1021 PANPTRTGYT
+1021 PANPTRAGYT

-1091 PGIVSMTLH
+1091 PGFVTMGIQVAYDSNLTLLSVS
-1100 VNFDSRLELV
+1100 
-1110 SVQDTGLL
+1110 DTGLV
-1118 PGKVHSTVML
+1118 PGQMFSTEIENPQPLYWANPTATADCTVNGKIATLTFKVADNAEEGEYHIRVS
-1128 NPYTLAWEN
+1128 Y
-1137 DSATQNYTVNGTLVT
+1137 DYDNYDIYNQSGEAVQFATVNGTLT
-1152 LTFNVPENLEE
+1152 
-1163 GDYAVSV
+1163 
-1170 SYDSE
+1170 
-1175 GYEIY
+1175 
-1180 DFNAEPVDFAVVNGK
+1180 
-1195 ISVTDIIYGDV
+1195 VTDVVYGDV
-1206 NGDGKVNNLDRLI
+1206 NGDGRVNNLDGMVLMRH
-1219 LTRYL
+1219 L
-1224 ANWPDYPASRI
+1224 AKWPSYPASMI
-1235 KPGADTNADG
+1235 SPGADVNADG
-1245 KINNLDRLILTRH
+1245 RINNLDGMILMRH
-1258 LANWPDYATLPW
+1258 LAKWPAYATLPY
-1270 SSGKSNASVV
+1270 SSQKGIVAVRPDNTTFENEPTIVV
-1280 GAESGTKDNEPKI
+1280 GNA
-1293 IVNGVEAAPG
+1293 EAAPG
-1303 DTVSVG
+1303 ETVRIP
-1309 IEIANNPGI
+1309 IELANNPGVVVMGI
-1318 ISMTLDVAFDPA
+1318 MVGYDEN
-1330 LTLLRVE
+1330 LTLLGFE
-1337 DTGLLPGTV
+1337 DTGLLPGQLHSTV
-1346 PCTVMQNPFTL
+1346 IENPQPLFWGNTTSGNCT
-1357 VWTNDSA
+1357 
-1364 SENFYVNGTLTYFVF
+1364 ENGVIIYLEF
-1379 KVADNAEPGAYNITV
+1379 KVADDAAPGTYSITV
-1394 TYNLDEYDIYDCN
+1394 TYDYENYDIYNYDG
-1407 AEPVEFAVQNG
+1407 EPIEFAVQNG
-1418 AVTVAAAQPEMHT
+1418 AVTVAAAQPEMH
-1431 VTFKD
+1431 
-1436 WDGTVLKTQEVQY
+1436 
-1449 GGNAE
+1449 
-1454 APADPTRTGYT
+1454 
-1465 FTGWD
+1465 
-1470 KAFTNITSDL
+1470 
-1480 VVTAQYDI
+1480 
-1488 NTYTV
+1488 TV

-1546 YEINTYTV
+1546 YEINNYTV

-1565 TQEVQYG
+1565 TQEVQH
-1572 GDAEAPAD
+1572 
-1580 PTRVGYTFTGWDK
+1580 
-1593 EFTNIMADLVVTAQY
+1593 
-1608 EINTYTVTF
+1608 
-1617 KDWDGTVL
+1617 
-1625 KTQEVQY
+1625 
-1632 GGAATA
+1632 
-1638 PANPTRTGYTFT
+1638 
-1650 GWDKA
+1650 
-1655 FTNIMADLVVTAQ
+1655 
-1668 YEINTY
+1668 
-1674 TVTFKDW
+1674 
-1681 DGTVLKTQEV
+1681 
-1691 QYGGDA
+1691 
-1697 EAPADPTRVGYTFT
+1697 
-1711 GWDKAFTN
+1711 
-1719 IMADLVVTAQY
+1719 
-1730 EINTYTVTFK
+1730 
-1740 DWDGT
+1740 
-1745 ELKTQEVQYGGDAE
+1745 GGDAE

-1809 TQEVQHGGNAEAP
+1809 TQEVQHGGDAEAP
-1822 ADPTRVGYTFTGWDK
+1822 ADPTRTGYTFTGWDK
-1837 AFTNITADLVVTA
+1837 AFTNVTADLVVTA

>member
-79 ITGNQRT
+79 LTGNQRT

-276 NNISYFTTTS
+276 NNISYFTTTG

-293 SNHMCDKCLNTYVV
+293 SNHHCDKCLNTHVV
-307 ASSWFRNIFGS
+307 ASSWFRNLFGS

-330 NGSCYRA
+330 DGSCYSA
-337 GYSCYG
+337 GWSCYG

-402 GIYVLDSNWAW
+402 GIYVLDSNWDW
-413 SSYGQCR
+413 GSSGQCH
-420 VSKHYIPYS
+420 VYKHYIPYS
-429 NYNTATINRST
+429 HYNTATINRST

-534 TPAPSGGVQDLTNP
+534 TPAPSGSVQDLTNP

-561 YLNVGDSGT
+561 YLNVGDSGN

-599 LKSFQRKYGL
+599 LKGFQRAYGL

-616 PECRTKIIAVLTVA
+616 PECRTKILEVLTVA
-630 TPNISVANVENGKK
+630 APTITTAYDANGTR
-644 VTITSGNG
+644 VTISGSSG
-652 ATIFYT
+652 TTVFYT
-658 TNGSNPTESSTK
+658 TNGSTPTESSNK
-670 YTGAFTL
+670 YTGSFVLNGA
-677 YGSATVKAVA
+677 ATVKAVA
-687 MQNCRFNSGVKS
+687 MQNCRYNSHVSSYGI
-699 TQVTVT
+699 TVT
-705 RPGKPTISAVCVAQ
+705 K
-719 RVWIGWTP
+719 
-727 TSNTNHY
+727 
-734 DVRIYRKGSQTEMI
+734 
-748 CDRGV
+748 
-753 MNTYAAYDLPAGE
+753 
-766 YYANVAACTPGGVLY
+766 
-781 TFSDETDCFTVTDIS
+781 
-796 DNDYQPIATV
+796 
-806 TSGNHRYTLYEGRMG
+806 
-821 SWQEAKEFCERQG
+821 
-834 GHLVT
+834 
-839 ITSSEEQQTVKSL
+839 
-852 LLQYSSDASCWLG
+852 
-865 CNRLSNGSWAW
+865 
-876 ITDEFFNYT
+876 
-885 NWRSGEPN
+885 
-893 NSSNNENYGMA
+893 
-904 VGDSNA
+904 
-910 QWNDVPMVTNSYN
+910 
-923 MCVVLEEEIVYHTV
+923 HTV

-947 KTEQVQY
+947 KTQSVYHTGAATAPANPTRTGYTFTGWDKAFTNVTADLVVTAQYSANTYTVTFKDWNGTVLKTQQVQYGGAATAPANPTRVGYTFTGWDKAFTNVTANLVVTAQYSINTYTVTFKDWNGTVLKTQQVQY

-974 DKAFTNVTADL
+974 DKAFTNVTANLVVTAQYSINTYTVTFKDWNGTVLKTQQVQYGGAATAPANPTRTGYTFTGWDKAFTNVTANL

-1067 QIVVE
+1067 QIVVG
-1072 SKTTSAGSTVAVN
+1072 SKTTMAGNTVTVDV
-1085 ISIANN
+1085 SLKNN
-1091 PGIVSMTLH
+1091 PGIISMMLH
-1100 VNFDSRLELV
+1100 LSYDDALTLV
-1110 SVQDTGLL
+1110 SIGDTGLM
-1118 PGKVHSTVML
+1118 PGRVHGDVTDTLFWDSGTST
-1128 NPYTLAWEN
+1128 EN
-1137 DSATQNYTVNGTLVT
+1137 LTVNGVIAT
-1152 LTFNVPENLEE
+1152 LTFKVDENAEPGE
-1163 GDYAVSV
+1163 YGIRFTYNNDESDIINA
-1170 SYDSE
+1170 
-1175 GYEIY
+1175 
-1180 DFNAEPVDFAVVNGK
+1180 DFEPVDFAVVNGK
-1195 ISVTDIIYGDV
+1195 IKVSNVIIGDVDMSGSVNAKDRVVLGRYLTHWPGFDDTTCSVLAADV
-1206 NGDGKVNNLDRLI
+1206 NGDGKVNALDRVI
-1219 LTRYL
+1219 LGRYL
-1224 ANWPDYPASRI
+1224 THWPGYEELPYTTKGDSQFAISGVQRTGEAPQIIIDSASAE
-1235 KPGADTNADG
+1235 PGETF
-1245 KINNLDRLILTRH
+1245 T
-1258 LANWPDYATLPW
+1258 
-1270 SSGKSNASVV
+1270 
-1280 GAESGTKDNEPKI
+1280 
-1293 IVNGVEAAPG
+1293 VN
-1303 DTVSVG
+1303 VSL
-1309 IEIANNPGI
+1309 ANNPGV
-1318 ISMTLDVAFDPA
+1318 ISMMLHLSYDDA
-1330 LTLLRVE
+1330 LTLINIG
-1337 DTGLLPGTV
+1337 DTGLFPGRVHGDVTDV
-1346 PCTVMQNPFTL
+1346 LFWDYGTSSQNFTGNGVIATLTFTL
-1357 VWTNDSA
+1357 
-1364 SENFYVNGTLTYFVF
+1364 SEEAEPGEYHICLSY
-1379 KVADNAEPGAYNITV
+1379 DNAEGDIINI
-1394 TYNLDEYDIYDCN
+1394 DF
-1407 AEPVEFAVQNG
+1407 EPVEFAVQNG

-1449 GGNAE
+1449 GGDAE

-1470 KAFTNITSDL
+1470 KAFTN
-1480 VVTAQYDI
+1480 V
-1488 NTYTV
+1488 
-1493 TFKDWD
+1493 
-1499 GTVLKTQEVQYGG
+1499 
-1512 DAEAPADPTR
+1512 
-1522 VGYTFTGWDKE
+1522 
-1533 FTNITADL
+1533 TADL

-1560 GTVLK
+1560 GTLLK
-1565 TQEVQYG
+1565 TQEVQHG

-1593 EFTNIMADLVVTAQY
+1593 EFTNIMADLVVTA
-1608 EINTYTVTF
+1608 
-1617 KDWDGTVL
+1617 
-1625 KTQEVQY
+1625 
-1632 GGAATA
+1632 
-1638 PANPTRTGYTFT
+1638 R
-1650 GWDKA
+1650 
-1655 FTNIMADLVVTAQ
+1655 

-1719 IMADLVVTAQY
+1719 I
-1730 EINTYTVTFK
+1730 
-1740 DWDGT
+1740 
-1745 ELKTQEVQYGGDAE
+1745 
-1759 APADPT
+1759 
-1765 RTGYTFT
+1765 
-1772 GWDKAF
+1772 
-1778 TNITA
+1778 
-1783 DLVVTA
+1783 
-1789 QYEINTYTVTFKD
+1789 
-1802 WDGTVLK
+1802 
-1809 TQEVQHGGNAEAP
+1809 
-1822 ADPTRVGYTFTGWDK
+1822 
-1837 AFTNITADLVVTA
+1837 TADLVVTA

-1859 DDGNVSMADAL
+1859 GDGNVSMADAL

>member
-64 SYRSGKYYTQLCNVS
+64 YYRSGKYYTQLCNVS
-79 ITGNQRT
+79 LTGNQRT

-110 GSGSGNYSEYGY
+110 GSGSSNYTEYGY
-122 WFGTQVKGN
+122 WYGTQVQGSSSGFYKS
-131 TYGHYYAWCAMFVSW
+131 WCAIFISW

-156 VISNAAYA
+156 IISNATYA
-164 HADGSNSS
+164 CAGSDYGDFKNLDF
-172 GGYSYFHVDYK
+172 YSRG
-183 SPTEYTPQEGDLIFF
+183 SYTPKVGDLIFF
-198 DKASQAGEWDHV
+198 DWLDGDQYVWDHV
-210 GIVIGVSNGQVYTI
+210 EIVIGV
-224 EGNASNAVISGS
+224 
-236 YPLTDAEIQCYGL
+236 
-249 PKYVNGEPDGGT
+249 
-261 LSNTEVIN
+261 
-269 QKIDYLN
+269 
-276 NNISYFTTTS
+276 
-286 SACGTYE
+286 
-293 SNHMCDKCLNTYVV
+293 
-307 ASSWFRNIFGS
+307 
-318 VSVNNFP
+318 
-325 EVYDS
+325 
-330 NGSCYRA
+330 
-337 GYSCYG
+337 
-343 FANFAEW
+343 
-350 YIFKSSNSSSV
+350 
-361 NVNKIGSY
+361 
-369 SFNYSNMSRYA
+369 
-380 QPGDLISFDT
+380 
-390 HYAIFIS
+390 
-397 ADSSN
+397 DSSN
-402 GIYVLDSNWAW
+402 VTTLGGNTGTNDVKTRNWNL
-413 SSYGQCR
+413 SHQYIKGYG
-420 VSKHYIPYS
+420 VPKY
-429 NYNTATINRST
+429 T
-440 NAPSISPDPTTP
+440 
-452 PDVENGNWQYR
+452 
-463 VTGSAGLN
+463 
-471 VRSGP
+471 SG
-476 STDYP
+476 
-481 VLTAIPKGTIVT
+481 
-493 VTQRTSTNWGKMTY
+493 
-507 NGTTGWGCLDYCELV
+507 
-522 TSNPTPTPTPTP
+522 SNPTPTPTPTP
-534 TPAPSGGVQDLTNP
+534 TPSGSVQDLTNP

-974 DKAFTNVTADL
+974 DKAFNNVTADL
-985 VVTAQYSAN
+985 VVTAQYSIN

-1054 NEPVSTPVPSDAP
+1054 NEPVSTPVPSDVP

-1091 PGIVSMTLH
+1091 PGFVTMGIQVAYDSNLTLLSVS
-1100 VNFDSRLELV
+1100 
-1110 SVQDTGLL
+1110 DTGLV
-1118 PGKVHSTVML
+1118 PGQMFSTEIENPQPLYWANPTATADCTVNGKIATLTFKVADNAEEGECHIRVS
-1128 NPYTLAWEN
+1128 Y
-1137 DSATQNYTVNGTLVT
+1137 DYDNYDIYNQSGEAVQFATVNGTLT
-1152 LTFNVPENLEE
+1152 
-1163 GDYAVSV
+1163 
-1170 SYDSE
+1170 
-1175 GYEIY
+1175 
-1180 DFNAEPVDFAVVNGK
+1180 
-1195 ISVTDIIYGDV
+1195 VTDVVYGDV
-1206 NGDGKVNNLDRLI
+1206 NGDGRVNNLDGMVLMRH
-1219 LTRYL
+1219 L
-1224 ANWPDYPASRI
+1224 AKWPSYPASMI
-1235 KPGADTNADG
+1235 SPGADVNADG
-1245 KINNLDRLILTRH
+1245 RINNLDGMILMRH
-1258 LANWPDYATLPW
+1258 LAKWPAYATLPY
-1270 SSGKSNASVV
+1270 SSQKGIVAVRPDNTTFENEPTIVV
-1280 GAESGTKDNEPKI
+1280 GNA
-1293 IVNGVEAAPG
+1293 EAAPG
-1303 DTVSVG
+1303 ETVRIP
-1309 IEIANNPGI
+1309 IELANNPGVI
-1318 ISMTLDVAFDPA
+1318 VMGIMVGYDEN
-1330 LTLLRVE
+1330 LTLLGFE
-1337 DTGLLPGTV
+1337 DTGLLPGQLHSTV
-1346 PCTVMQNPFTL
+1346 IENPQPLFWGNTTSGNCT
-1357 VWTNDSA
+1357 
-1364 SENFYVNGTLTYFVF
+1364 ENGVIIYLEF
-1379 KVADNAEPGAYNITV
+1379 KVADDAAPGTYSITV
-1394 TYNLDEYDIYDCN
+1394 TYDYENYDIYNYDG
-1407 AEPVEFAVQNG
+1407 EPIEFAVQNG

-1449 GGNAE
+1449 GGDAE
-1454 APADPTRTGYT
+1454 APADPTRT
-1465 FTGWD
+1465 
-1470 KAFTNITSDL
+1470 
-1480 VVTAQYDI
+1480 
-1488 NTYTV
+1488 
-1493 TFKDWD
+1493 
-1499 GTVLKTQEVQYGG
+1499 
-1512 DAEAPADPTR
+1512 
-1522 VGYTFTGWDKE
+1522 
-1533 FTNITADL
+1533 
-1541 VVTAQ
+1541 
-1546 YEINTYTV
+1546 
-1554 TFKDWD
+1554 
-1560 GTVLK
+1560 
-1565 TQEVQYG
+1565 
-1572 GDAEAPAD
+1572 
-1580 PTRVGYTFTGWDK
+1580 GYTFTGWDK

-1625 KTQEVQY
+1625 KTQEVQH
-1632 GGAATA
+1632 
-1638 PANPTRTGYTFT
+1638 
-1650 GWDKA
+1650 
-1655 FTNIMADLVVTAQ
+1655 
-1668 YEINTY
+1668 
-1674 TVTFKDW
+1674 
-1681 DGTVLKTQEV
+1681 
-1691 QYGGDA
+1691 GGD
-1697 EAPADPTRVGYTFT
+1697 
-1711 GWDKAFTN
+1711 
-1719 IMADLVVTAQY
+1719 
-1730 EINTYTVTFK
+1730 
-1740 DWDGT
+1740 
-1745 ELKTQEVQYGGDAE
+1745 
-1759 APADPT
+1759 
-1765 RTGYTFT
+1765 
-1772 GWDKAF
+1772 
-1778 TNITA
+1778 
-1783 DLVVTA
+1783 
-1789 QYEINTYTVTFKD
+1789 
-1802 WDGTVLK
+1802 
-1809 TQEVQHGGNAEAP
+1809 AEAP

-1859 DDGNVSMADAL
+1859 GDGNVSMADAL

>member
-79 ITGNQRT
+79 LTGNQRT

-269 QKIDYLN
+269 QKIDYLDSK
-276 NNISYFTTTS
+276 ISYFTTTGA
-286 SACGTYE
+286 ACGTYE
-293 SNHMCDKCLNTYVV
+293 SGHHCDKCLNTNVV
-307 ASSWFRNIFGS
+307 ASSWFRNLFGS

-330 NGSCYRA
+330 DGSCWSA
-337 GYSCYG
+337 GWSCYG

-429 NYNTATINRST
+429 SYYTATINRST

-534 TPAPSGGVQDLTNP
+534 TPAPSGSVQDLTNP

-561 YLNVGDSGT
+561 YLNVGDSGN

-599 LKSFQRKYGL
+599 LKGFQRAYSL

-616 PECRTKIIAVLTVA
+616 PECRTKIISVLTVS
-630 TPNISVANVENGKK
+630 TPSISSSSVSNGTK
-644 VTITSGNG
+644 VTISGSSG

-658 TNGSNPTESSTK
+658 TNGSNPTESSNK
-670 YTGAFTL
+670 YNGAFVL
-677 YGSATVKAVA
+677 SNSATVKAIA
-687 MQNCRFNSGVKS
+687 MQNCRFNSSVASKS
-699 TQVTVT
+699 VTVT
-705 RPGKPTISAVCVAQ
+705 K
-719 RVWIGWTP
+719 
-727 TSNTNHY
+727 
-734 DVRIYRKGSQTEMI
+734 
-748 CDRGV
+748 
-753 MNTYAAYDLPAGE
+753 
-766 YYANVAACTPGGVLY
+766 
-781 TFSDETDCFTVTDIS
+781 
-796 DNDYQPIATV
+796 
-806 TSGNHRYTLYEGRMG
+806 
-821 SWQEAKEFCERQG
+821 
-834 GHLVT
+834 
-839 ITSSEEQQTVKSL
+839 
-852 LLQYSSDASCWLG
+852 
-865 CNRLSNGSWAW
+865 
-876 ITDEFFNYT
+876 
-885 NWRSGEPN
+885 
-893 NSSNNENYGMA
+893 
-904 VGDSNA
+904 
-910 QWNDVPMVTNSYN
+910 
-923 MCVVLEEEIVYHTV
+923 HTV
-937 TFKDWNGTVL
+937 TFKDWNGSVL
-947 KTEQVQY
+947 KTQSVFH

-974 DKAFTNVTADL
+974 DKAFN
-985 VVTAQYSAN
+985 
-994 TYTVTFKDWNGTVLK
+994 
-1009 TQQVQYGGAATA
+1009 
-1021 PANPTRTGYT
+1021 
-1031 FTGWDKAFTNVT
+1031 NVT

-1118 PGKVHSTVML
+1118 PGQVHPTVMI
-1128 NPYTLAWEN
+1128 NPYTLVWAN
-1137 DSATQNYTVNGTLVT
+1137 DSATQNYTVNGTIAT
-1152 LTFNVPENLEE
+1152 LNFNVPENLEE
-1163 GDYAVSV
+1163 GDYAISV
-1170 SYDSE
+1170 SYDNDE
-1175 GYEIY
+1175 YEIY
-1180 DFNAEPVDFAVVNGK
+1180 DCNAETIDFAVVNGK

-1206 NGDGKVNNLDRLI
+1206 NGDGKVNNLDRLV

-1270 SSGKSNASVV
+1270 SSGKSGSAAVEPTSY
-1280 GAESGTKDNEPKI
+1280 TKGNEPTV
-1293 IVNGVEAAPG
+1293 IVNSVEAMPG
-1303 DTVSVG
+1303 ETVSVS
-1309 IEIANNPGI
+1309 IDIANNPGI
-1318 ISMTLDVAFDPA
+1318 ISMTLDVAFDPS
-1330 LTLLRVE
+1330 LTLLSV
-1337 DTGLLPGTV
+1337 DNTGLFPGYI
-1346 PCTVMQNPFTL
+1346 PCAVMQNPYTL
-1357 VWTNDSA
+1357 VWANDAA
-1364 SENFYVNGTLTYFVF
+1364 SEDIYVNGTIVNFVF
-1379 KVADNAEPGAYNITV
+1379 KVADDAEPGSYSIVV
-1394 TYNLDEYDIYDCN
+1394 TYNLDDYDIYN
-1407 AEPVEFAVQNG
+1407 YNSEPVEFAIQNG

-1436 WDGTVLKTQEVQY
+1436 WDGTVLKTQEVQH
-1449 GGNAE
+1449 GGDAE

-1470 KAFTNITSDL
+1470 KA
-1480 VVTAQYDI
+1480 
-1488 NTYTV
+1488 
-1493 TFKDWD
+1493 
-1499 GTVLKTQEVQYGG
+1499 
-1512 DAEAPADPTR
+1512 
-1522 VGYTFTGWDKE
+1522 

-1593 EFTNIMADLVVTAQY
+1593 EFINIA
-1608 EINTYTVTF
+1608 
-1617 KDWDGTVL
+1617 
-1625 KTQEVQY
+1625 
-1632 GGAATA
+1632 
-1638 PANPTRTGYTFT
+1638 
-1650 GWDKA
+1650 
-1655 FTNIMADLVVTAQ
+1655 ADLVVTAQ

-1697 EAPADPTRVGYTFT
+1697 EAPADPTR
-1711 GWDKAFTN
+1711 
-1719 IMADLVVTAQY
+1719 
-1730 EINTYTVTFK
+1730 
-1740 DWDGT
+1740 
-1745 ELKTQEVQYGGDAE
+1745 
-1759 APADPT
+1759 
-1765 RTGYTFT
+1765 TGYTFT
-1772 GWDKAF
+1772 GWDK
-1778 TNITA
+1778 
-1783 DLVVTA
+1783 
-1789 QYEINTYTVTFKD
+1789 E
-1802 WDGTVLK
+1802 
-1809 TQEVQHGGNAEAP
+1809 
-1822 ADPTRVGYTFTGWDK
+1822 
-1837 AFTNITADLVVTA
+1837 FTNITADLVVTA

-1859 DDGNVSMADAL
+1859 GDGNVSMADAL

>member
-79 ITGNQRT
+79 LTGNQRT

-99 EGDSIEDLNGT
+99 EGDNTSQLHGES
-110 GSGSGNYSEYGY
+110 SGSRNYTEYGY
-122 WFGTQVKGN
+122 WYGTQVQGN
-131 TYGHYYAWCAMFVSW
+131 SGGSYYAWCAYFISW

-156 VISNAAYA
+156 IISNASYA
-164 HADGSNSS
+164 CAGSDNGDFKNLDYYARGSYTPKVGDLVFFCWEGNSS
-172 GGYSYFHVDYK
+172 C
-183 SPTEYTPQEGDLIFF
+183 
-198 DKASQAGEWDHV
+198 WDHV
-210 GIVIGVSNGQVYTI
+210 EIVIGVSSSEVTTLG
-224 EGNASNAVISGS
+224 GNTSNNNVKSRKWSLSNSNIRG
-236 YPLTDAEIQCYGL
+236 YGV
-249 PKYVNGEPDGGT
+249 PKY
-261 LSNTEVIN
+261 
-269 QKIDYLN
+269 
-276 NNISYFTTTS
+276 TS
-286 SACGTYE
+286 KLDAPYVYSIATGPW
-293 SNHMCDKCLNTYVV
+293 KTYV
-307 ASSWFRNIFGS
+307 
-318 VSVNNFP
+318 
-325 EVYDS
+325 
-330 NGSCYRA
+330 
-337 GYSCYG
+337 
-343 FANFAEW
+343 EW
-350 YIFKSSNSSSV
+350 Y
-361 NVNKIGSY
+361 
-369 SFNYSNMSRYA
+369 
-380 QPGDLISFDT
+380 
-390 HYAIFIS
+390 
-397 ADSSN
+397 
-402 GIYVLDSNWAW
+402 
-413 SSYGQCR
+413 
-420 VSKHYIPYS
+420 
-429 NYNTATINRST
+429 
-440 NAPSISPDPTTP
+440 
-452 PDVENGNWQYR
+452 
-463 VTGSAGLN
+463 
-471 VRSGP
+471 
-476 STDYP
+476 P
-481 VLTAIPKGTIVT
+481 VK
-493 VTQRTSTNWGKMTY
+493 
-507 NGTTGWGCLDYCELV
+507 
-522 TSNPTPTPTPTP
+522 
-534 TPAPSGGVQDLTNP
+534 
-548 KNPNKYSTPPSGT
+548 
-561 YLNVGDSGT
+561 
-570 YVRWLQACL
+570 
-579 NQCGYSCDVD
+579 
-589 GQFGYGTAEA
+589 
-599 LKSFQRKYGL
+599 
-609 TVDGGFG
+609 
-616 PECRTKIIAVLTVA
+616 
-630 TPNISVANVENGKK
+630 
-644 VTITSGNG
+644 G
-652 ATIFYT
+652 ATSYELRIYAANDT
-658 TNGSNPTESSTK
+658 ANPVN
-670 YTGAFTL
+670 
-677 YGSATVKAVA
+677 TVKSIT
-687 MQNCRFNSGVKS
+687 N
-699 TQVTVT
+699 TVYGIKLS
-705 RPGKPTISAVCVAQ
+705 P
-719 RVWIGWTP
+719 
-727 TSNTNHY
+727 
-734 DVRIYRKGSQTEMI
+734 
-748 CDRGV
+748 
-753 MNTYAAYDLPAGE
+753 GE
-766 YYANVAACTPGGVLY
+766 YYTSVTAVNPNYSPTY
-781 TFSDETDCFTVTDIS
+781 TTGPMSPKFTVPST
-796 DNDYQPIATV
+796 NDRDP
-806 TSGNHRYTLYEGRMG
+806 LYPKASTFYNGHLYILYDVQTGCWDQANEMCNT
-821 SWQEAKEFCERQG
+821 WG

-839 ITSSEEQQTVKSL
+839 INSAQEQAVVYELAKKSSKSYCKIGAKANASRQWSWVTGENFSYANWKSGQPDNYNGMEFYAEMDIKAGGTWDDCANVRYGDVCFIVEHEMNETPIKTYSVDNKVKYAVFDKAMPWEDAKNYCEQLGGHLATISNKAEQDIIAGLIVDGSRDA
-852 LLQYSSDASCWLG
+852 YSIGATKRGLDNW
-865 CNRLSNGSWAW
+865 SW
-876 ITDEFFNYT
+876 IDGKEFSYT
-885 NWRSGEPN
+885 NWDDGYPVNPYGEGYYIHMVKSGKWHDIYNITHYGFVCEFELPYTLTIN
-893 NSSNNENYGMA
+893 YLYENGSTAAPSYTARVNYGDTYSVTSPNVQGHSPSRQIVSGTMGA
-904 VGDSNA
+904 TNMSV
-910 QWNDVPMVTNSYN
+910 DV
-923 MCVVLEEEIVYHTV
+923 VYSANTYTV

-947 KTEQVQY
+947 KTQQVQY

-974 DKAFTNVTADL
+974 DKAFTNVTADIVVTAQYSANTYTVTFKDWNGTVLKTQQVQYGGAATAPANPTRAGYTFTGWDKAFTNVTANL
-985 VVTAQYSAN
+985 VVTAQYSIN

-1170 SYDSE
+1170 SYDGE

-1449 GGNAE
+1449 GG
-1454 APADPTRTGYT
+1454 
-1465 FTGWD
+1465 
-1470 KAFTNITSDL
+1470 
-1480 VVTAQYDI
+1480 
-1488 NTYTV
+1488 
-1493 TFKDWD
+1493 
-1499 GTVLKTQEVQYGG
+1499 
-1512 DAEAPADPTR
+1512 DAETPADPTR

-1546 YEINTYTV
+1546 YE
-1554 TFKDWD
+1554 
-1560 GTVLK
+1560 
-1565 TQEVQYG
+1565 
-1572 GDAEAPAD
+1572 
-1580 PTRVGYTFTGWDK
+1580 
-1593 EFTNIMADLVVTAQY
+1593 
-1608 EINTYTVTF
+1608 
-1617 KDWDGTVL
+1617 
-1625 KTQEVQY
+1625 
-1632 GGAATA
+1632 
-1638 PANPTRTGYTFT
+1638 
-1650 GWDKA
+1650 
-1655 FTNIMADLVVTAQ
+1655 
-1668 YEINTY
+1668 
-1674 TVTFKDW
+1674 
-1681 DGTVLKTQEV
+1681 
-1691 QYGGDA
+1691 
-1697 EAPADPTRVGYTFT
+1697 
-1711 GWDKAFTN
+1711 
-1719 IMADLVVTAQY
+1719 
-1730 EINTYTVTFK
+1730 
-1740 DWDGT
+1740 
-1745 ELKTQEVQYGGDAE
+1745 
-1759 APADPT
+1759 
-1765 RTGYTFT
+1765 
-1772 GWDKAF
+1772 
-1778 TNITA
+1778 
-1783 DLVVTA
+1783 
-1789 QYEINTYTVTFKD
+1789 
-1802 WDGTVLK
+1802 
-1809 TQEVQHGGNAEAP
+1809 
-1822 ADPTRVGYTFTGWDK
+1822 
-1837 AFTNITADLVVTA
+1837 
-1850 QYEMLGDVD
+1850 MLGDVD
-1859 DDGNVSMADAL
+1859 GDGNVSMADAL

>member
-79 ITGNQRT
+79 LTGNQRT

-99 EGDSIEDLNGT
+99 EGDNTSQLHGES
-110 GSGSGNYSEYGY
+110 SGSRNYTEYGY
-122 WFGTQVKGN
+122 WYGTQVQGN
-131 TYGHYYAWCAMFVSW
+131 SGGSYYAWCAYFISW

-156 VISNAAYA
+156 IISNASYA
-164 HADGSNSS
+164 CAGSDNGDFKNLDYYARGSYTPKVGDLVFFCWEGNSS
-172 GGYSYFHVDYK
+172 C
-183 SPTEYTPQEGDLIFF
+183 
-198 DKASQAGEWDHV
+198 WDHV
-210 GIVIGVSNGQVYTI
+210 EIVIGVSSSEVTTLG
-224 EGNASNAVISGS
+224 GN
-236 YPLTDAEIQCYGL
+236 
-249 PKYVNGEPDGGT
+249 
-261 LSNTEVIN
+261 
-269 QKIDYLN
+269 
-276 NNISYFTTTS
+276 
-286 SACGTYE
+286 
-293 SNHMCDKCLNTYVV
+293 
-307 ASSWFRNIFGS
+307 
-318 VSVNNFP
+318 
-325 EVYDS
+325 
-330 NGSCYRA
+330 
-337 GYSCYG
+337 
-343 FANFAEW
+343 
-350 YIFKSSNSSSV
+350 
-361 NVNKIGSY
+361 
-369 SFNYSNMSRYA
+369 
-380 QPGDLISFDT
+380 
-390 HYAIFIS
+390 
-397 ADSSN
+397 
-402 GIYVLDSNWAW
+402 
-413 SSYGQCR
+413 
-420 VSKHYIPYS
+420 
-429 NYNTATINRST
+429 
-440 NAPSISPDPTTP
+440 
-452 PDVENGNWQYR
+452 
-463 VTGSAGLN
+463 
-471 VRSGP
+471 
-476 STDYP
+476 
-481 VLTAIPKGTIVT
+481 
-493 VTQRTSTNWGKMTY
+493 TSTNNVKKRSWNLSNSYIRGYGVPKYTSKLDAPY
-507 NGTTGWGCLDYCELV
+507 VYSIATGPW
-522 TSNPTPTPTPTP
+522 
-534 TPAPSGGVQDLTNP
+534 
-548 KNPNKYSTPPSGT
+548 K
-561 YLNVGDSGT
+561 T
-570 YVRWLQACL
+570 YVEW
-579 NQCGYSCDVD
+579 YPV
-589 GQFGYGTAEA
+589 
-599 LKSFQRKYGL
+599 K
-609 TVDGGFG
+609 
-616 PECRTKIIAVLTVA
+616 
-630 TPNISVANVENGKK
+630 
-644 VTITSGNG
+644 G
-652 ATIFYT
+652 ATSYELRIYAANDT
-658 TNGSNPTESSTK
+658 ANPVN
-670 YTGAFTL
+670 
-677 YGSATVKAVA
+677 TVKSIT
-687 MQNCRFNSGVKS
+687 N
-699 TQVTVT
+699 TVYGIKLS
-705 RPGKPTISAVCVAQ
+705 P
-719 RVWIGWTP
+719 
-727 TSNTNHY
+727 
-734 DVRIYRKGSQTEMI
+734 
-748 CDRGV
+748 
-753 MNTYAAYDLPAGE
+753 GE
-766 YYANVAACTPGGVLY
+766 YYTSVTAVNPNYSPTY
-781 TFSDETDCFTVTDIS
+781 TTGPMSPKFTVPST
-796 DNDYQPIATV
+796 NDRDP
-806 TSGNHRYTLYEGRMG
+806 LYPKASTFYNGHLYILYDVQTGCWDQANEMCNT
-821 SWQEAKEFCERQG
+821 WG

-839 ITSSEEQQTVKSL
+839 INSAQEQAVVYELAKKSSKSYCKIGAKANASRQWSWVTGENFSYANWKSGQPDNYNGMEFYAEMDIKAGGTWDDCANVRYGDVCFIVEHEMNETPIKTYSVDNKVKYAVFDKAMPWEDAKNYCEQLGGHLATISNKAEQDIIAGLIVDGSRDA
-852 LLQYSSDASCWLG
+852 YSIGATKRGLDNW
-865 CNRLSNGSWAW
+865 SW
-876 ITDEFFNYT
+876 IDGKEFSYT
-885 NWRSGEPN
+885 NWDDGYPVNPYGEGYYIHMVKSGKWHDIYNITHYGFVCEFELPYTLTIN
-893 NSSNNENYGMA
+893 YLYENGSTAAPSYTARVNYGDTYSVTSPNVQGHSPSRQIVSGTMGA
-904 VGDSNA
+904 TNMSV
-910 QWNDVPMVTNSYN
+910 DVV
-923 MCVVLEEEIVYHTV
+923 
-937 TFKDWNGTVL
+937 
-947 KTEQVQY
+947 
-954 GGAATAPA
+954 
-962 NPTRTGY
+962 
-969 TFTGW
+969 
-974 DKAFTNVTADL
+974 
-985 VVTAQYSAN
+985 YSAN

-1021 PANPTRTGYT
+1021 PANPTRAGYTFTGWDKAFTNVTANLVVTAQYSINTYTVTFKDWNGTVLKTQQVQYGGAATAPANPTRAGYT

-1054 NEPVSTPVPSDAP
+1054 NEPVSTPVPSDVP

-1436 WDGTVLKTQEVQY
+1436 WNGTVLKTQEVQH
-1449 GGNAE
+1449 GGDAE
-1454 APADPTRTGYT
+1454 APADPTRVGYT

-1470 KAFTNITSDL
+1470 KAFTNITADL
-1480 VVTAQYDI
+1480 VVTAQYEI

-1493 TFKDWD
+1493 TFKDWN

-1522 VGYTFTGWDKE
+1522 VGYTFTGWDKA
-1533 FTNITADL
+1533 FTNITADLVVTAQYEINTYTVTFKDWDGTVLMTQQVQYGGAATAPANPTRTGYTFTGWDKAFTNVTADLVVTAQYEINTYTVTFKDWDGNVLKTQEVQYGGDAEAPADPTRTGYTFTGWDKAFTNVTADL

-1580 PTRVGYTFTGWDK
+1580 PTR
-1593 EFTNIMADLVVTAQY
+1593 
-1608 EINTYTVTF
+1608 
-1617 KDWDGTVL
+1617 
-1625 KTQEVQY
+1625 
-1632 GGAATA
+1632 
-1638 PANPTRTGYTFT
+1638 TGYTFT

-1655 FTNIMADLVVTAQ
+1655 FTNV
-1668 YEINTY
+1668 
-1674 TVTFKDW
+1674 
-1681 DGTVLKTQEV
+1681 
-1691 QYGGDA
+1691 
-1697 EAPADPTRVGYTFT
+1697 
-1711 GWDKAFTN
+1711 
-1719 IMADLVVTAQY
+1719 
-1730 EINTYTVTFK
+1730 
-1740 DWDGT
+1740 
-1745 ELKTQEVQYGGDAE
+1745 
-1759 APADPT
+1759 
-1765 RTGYTFT
+1765 
-1772 GWDKAF
+1772 
-1778 TNITA
+1778 
-1783 DLVVTA
+1783 
-1789 QYEINTYTVTFKD
+1789 
-1802 WDGTVLK
+1802 
-1809 TQEVQHGGNAEAP
+1809 
-1822 ADPTRVGYTFTGWDK
+1822 
-1837 AFTNITADLVVTA
+1837 TADLVVTA

>member
-79 ITGNQRT
+79 LTGNQRT

-99 EGDSIEDLNGT
+99 EGDNTSQLHGES
-110 GSGSGNYSEYGY
+110 SGSRNYTEYGY
-122 WFGTQVKGN
+122 WYGTQVQGN
-131 TYGHYYAWCAMFVSW
+131 SGGSYYAWCAYFISW

-156 VISNAAYA
+156 IISNASYA
-164 HADGSNSS
+164 CAGSDNGDFKNLDYYARGSYTPKVGDLVFFCWEGNSS
-172 GGYSYFHVDYK
+172 C
-183 SPTEYTPQEGDLIFF
+183 
-198 DKASQAGEWDHV
+198 WDHV
-210 GIVIGVSNGQVYTI
+210 EIVIGVSSSEVTTLG
-224 EGNASNAVISGS
+224 GNTSNNNVKSRKWSLSNSNIRG
-236 YPLTDAEIQCYGL
+236 YGV
-249 PKYVNGEPDGGT
+249 PKY
-261 LSNTEVIN
+261 
-269 QKIDYLN
+269 
-276 NNISYFTTTS
+276 TS
-286 SACGTYE
+286 KLDAPYVYSIATGPW
-293 SNHMCDKCLNTYVV
+293 KTYV
-307 ASSWFRNIFGS
+307 
-318 VSVNNFP
+318 
-325 EVYDS
+325 
-330 NGSCYRA
+330 
-337 GYSCYG
+337 
-343 FANFAEW
+343 EW
-350 YIFKSSNSSSV
+350 Y
-361 NVNKIGSY
+361 
-369 SFNYSNMSRYA
+369 
-380 QPGDLISFDT
+380 
-390 HYAIFIS
+390 
-397 ADSSN
+397 
-402 GIYVLDSNWAW
+402 
-413 SSYGQCR
+413 
-420 VSKHYIPYS
+420 
-429 NYNTATINRST
+429 
-440 NAPSISPDPTTP
+440 
-452 PDVENGNWQYR
+452 
-463 VTGSAGLN
+463 
-471 VRSGP
+471 
-476 STDYP
+476 P
-481 VLTAIPKGTIVT
+481 VK
-493 VTQRTSTNWGKMTY
+493 
-507 NGTTGWGCLDYCELV
+507 
-522 TSNPTPTPTPTP
+522 
-534 TPAPSGGVQDLTNP
+534 
-548 KNPNKYSTPPSGT
+548 
-561 YLNVGDSGT
+561 
-570 YVRWLQACL
+570 
-579 NQCGYSCDVD
+579 
-589 GQFGYGTAEA
+589 
-599 LKSFQRKYGL
+599 
-609 TVDGGFG
+609 
-616 PECRTKIIAVLTVA
+616 
-630 TPNISVANVENGKK
+630 
-644 VTITSGNG
+644 G
-652 ATIFYT
+652 ATSYELRIYAANDT
-658 TNGSNPTESSTK
+658 ANPVN
-670 YTGAFTL
+670 
-677 YGSATVKAVA
+677 TVKSIT
-687 MQNCRFNSGVKS
+687 N
-699 TQVTVT
+699 TVYGIKLS
-705 RPGKPTISAVCVAQ
+705 P
-719 RVWIGWTP
+719 
-727 TSNTNHY
+727 
-734 DVRIYRKGSQTEMI
+734 
-748 CDRGV
+748 
-753 MNTYAAYDLPAGE
+753 GE
-766 YYANVAACTPGGVLY
+766 YYTSVTAVNPNYSPTY
-781 TFSDETDCFTVTDIS
+781 TTGPMSPKFTVPST
-796 DNDYQPIATV
+796 NDRDP
-806 TSGNHRYTLYEGRMG
+806 LYPKASTFYNGHLYILYDVQTGCWDQANEMCNT
-821 SWQEAKEFCERQG
+821 WG

-839 ITSSEEQQTVKSL
+839 INSAQEQAVVYELAKKSSKSYCKIGAKANASRQWSWVTGENFSYANWKSGQPDNYNGMEFYAEMDIKAGGTWDDCANVRYGDVCFIVEHEMNETPIKTYSVDNKVKYAVFDKAMPWEDAKNYCEQ
-852 LLQYSSDASCWLG
+852 LG
-865 CNRLSNGSWAW
+865 GHLATISNKAEQDIIAGLIANGSRDAYSIGATKRGLDNWSW
-876 ITDEFFNYT
+876 IDGKEFSYT
-885 NWRSGEPN
+885 NWDDGYPVNPYGEGYYIHMVKSGKWHDIYNITHYGFVCEFELPYTLTIN
-893 NSSNNENYGMA
+893 YLYENGSTAAPSYTARVNYGDTYSVTSPNVQGHSPSRQIVSGTMGA
-904 VGDSNA
+904 TNMSV
-910 QWNDVPMVTNSYN
+910 DV
-923 MCVVLEEEIVYHTV
+923 VYSANTYTV

-947 KTEQVQY
+947 KTQQVQYGGAATAPANPTRTGYTFTGWDKAFTNVTANLVVTAQYSINTYTVTFKDWNGTVLKTQQVQY

-1043 ANLVVTAQYVQ
+1043 TNLVVTAQYVQ
-1054 NEPVSTPVPSDAP
+1054 NEPVSTPVPSDVP

-1394 TYNLDEYDIYDCN
+1394 AYNLDEYDIYDCN

-1436 WDGTVLKTQEVQY
+1436 WDGTVLKTQEVQH
-1449 GGNAE
+1449 
-1454 APADPTRTGYT
+1454 
-1465 FTGWD
+1465 
-1470 KAFTNITSDL
+1470 
-1480 VVTAQYDI
+1480 
-1488 NTYTV
+1488 
-1493 TFKDWD
+1493 
-1499 GTVLKTQEVQYGG
+1499 GG
-1512 DAEAPADPTR
+1512 DAEAPAD
-1522 VGYTFTGWDKE
+1522 
-1533 FTNITADL
+1533 
-1541 VVTAQ
+1541 
-1546 YEINTYTV
+1546 
-1554 TFKDWD
+1554 
-1560 GTVLK
+1560 
-1565 TQEVQYG
+1565 
-1572 GDAEAPAD
+1572 
-1580 PTRVGYTFTGWDK
+1580 
-1593 EFTNIMADLVVTAQY
+1593 
-1608 EINTYTVTF
+1608 
-1617 KDWDGTVL
+1617 
-1625 KTQEVQY
+1625 
-1632 GGAATA
+1632 
-1638 PANPTRTGYTFT
+1638 PTRTGYTFT

-1668 YEINTY
+1668 YE
-1674 TVTFKDW
+1674 
-1681 DGTVLKTQEV
+1681 
-1691 QYGGDA
+1691 
-1697 EAPADPTRVGYTFT
+1697 
-1711 GWDKAFTN
+1711 
-1719 IMADLVVTAQY
+1719 
-1730 EINTYTVTFK
+1730 
-1740 DWDGT
+1740 
-1745 ELKTQEVQYGGDAE
+1745 
-1759 APADPT
+1759 
-1765 RTGYTFT
+1765 
-1772 GWDKAF
+1772 
-1778 TNITA
+1778 
-1783 DLVVTA
+1783 
-1789 QYEINTYTVTFKD
+1789 
-1802 WDGTVLK
+1802 
-1809 TQEVQHGGNAEAP
+1809 
-1822 ADPTRVGYTFTGWDK
+1822 
-1837 AFTNITADLVVTA
+1837 
-1850 QYEMLGDVD
+1850 MLGDVD
-1859 DDGNVSMADAL
+1859 GDGNVSMADAL

>member
-26 AAAEIGQSGTA
+26 AASEIGQSGTA

-79 ITGNQRT
+79 LTGNQRT

-99 EGDSIEDLNGT
+99 EGNNTSQLHGES
-110 GSGSGNYSEYGY
+110 SGSSNYTEYGY
-122 WFGTQVKGN
+122 WYGTQVQGN
-131 TYGHYYAWCAMFVSW
+131 SGGSYYAWCAYFISW

-156 VISNAAYA
+156 IISNASYA
-164 HADGSNSS
+164 CAGSDNGDFKNLDYYARGSYTPKVGDLVFFCWEGNSS
-172 GGYSYFHVDYK
+172 C
-183 SPTEYTPQEGDLIFF
+183 
-198 DKASQAGEWDHV
+198 WDHV
-210 GIVIGVSNGQVYTI
+210 EIVTGV
-224 EGNASNAVISGS
+224 
-236 YPLTDAEIQCYGL
+236 
-249 PKYVNGEPDGGT
+249 
-261 LSNTEVIN
+261 
-269 QKIDYLN
+269 
-276 NNISYFTTTS
+276 
-286 SACGTYE
+286 
-293 SNHMCDKCLNTYVV
+293 
-307 ASSWFRNIFGS
+307 
-318 VSVNNFP
+318 
-325 EVYDS
+325 
-330 NGSCYRA
+330 
-337 GYSCYG
+337 
-343 FANFAEW
+343 
-350 YIFKSSNSSSV
+350 
-361 NVNKIGSY
+361 
-369 SFNYSNMSRYA
+369 
-380 QPGDLISFDT
+380 
-390 HYAIFIS
+390 
-397 ADSSN
+397 DSSN
-402 GIYVLDSNWAW
+402 VTTLGGNTGDNNVKSRKWSLSN
-413 SSYGQCR
+413 SNIRGYG
-420 VSKHYIPYS
+420 VPKY
-429 NYNTATINRST
+429 T
-440 NAPSISPDPTTP
+440 
-452 PDVENGNWQYR
+452 
-463 VTGSAGLN
+463 
-471 VRSGP
+471 SG
-476 STDYP
+476 
-481 VLTAIPKGTIVT
+481 
-493 VTQRTSTNWGKMTY
+493 
-507 NGTTGWGCLDYCELV
+507 
-522 TSNPTPTPTPTP
+522 SNPTPTPTPTP
-534 TPAPSGGVQDLTNP
+534 SGSVQDLTNP
-548 KNPNKYSTPPSGT
+548 KNPNEYSTPPSGT

-699 TQVTVT
+699 TQVTID
-705 RPGKPTISAVCVAQ
+705 RPGKPSINAVCVAQ
-719 RVWIGWTP
+719 RVWIKWAP
-727 TSNTNHY
+727 TANTHHY
-734 DVRIYRKGSQTEMI
+734 DVRIYPEGSQTEII
-748 CDRGV
+748 CEYGV
-753 MNTYAAYDLPAGE
+753 TNSYMAFELPAGK
-766 YYANVAACTPGGVLY
+766 YYANVASCNQNGSVY
-781 TFSDETDCFTVTDIS
+781 TFSDSTSVFTVTNITDS
-796 DNDYQPIATV
+796 SYQPAATV
-806 TSGNHRYTLYEGRMG
+806 TSGGHRYVLYPDRMG

-839 ITSSEEQQTVKSL
+839 ITSAAEQQTVQSL
-852 LLQYSSDASCWLG
+852 LQQYSSDASCWLG
-865 CNRLSNGSWAW
+865 CKLMNDGSWMWVTGEAF
-876 ITDEFFNYT
+876 DYT
-885 NWRSGEPN
+885 NWRTGEPN
-893 NSSNNENYGMA
+893 NSSNDEGYGMV
-904 VGDSNA
+904 VGDYNG
-910 QWNDVPMVTNSYN
+910 QWNDVAMTTGSYN
-923 MCVVLEEEIVYHTV
+923 LCVVLELELTYHTVTFKDWNGTVLKTQQVEHGKAATAPANPTRTGYTFTGWDKAFTNVTADLVVTAQYSANTYTV

-974 DKAFTNVTADL
+974 DKAFNNVTADL
-985 VVTAQYSAN
+985 VVTAQYSIN

-1091 PGIVSMTLH
+1091 PGFVTMGIQVAYDSNLTLLSVS
-1100 VNFDSRLELV
+1100 
-1110 SVQDTGLL
+1110 DTGLV
-1118 PGKVHSTVML
+1118 PGQMFSTEIENPQPLYWANPTATADCTVNGKIATLTFKVADNAEEGEYHIRVS
-1128 NPYTLAWEN
+1128 Y
-1137 DSATQNYTVNGTLVT
+1137 DYDNYDIYNQSGEAVQFATVNGTLT
-1152 LTFNVPENLEE
+1152 
-1163 GDYAVSV
+1163 
-1170 SYDSE
+1170 
-1175 GYEIY
+1175 
-1180 DFNAEPVDFAVVNGK
+1180 
-1195 ISVTDIIYGDV
+1195 VTDVVYGDV
-1206 NGDGKVNNLDRLI
+1206 NGDGRVNNLDGMVLMRH
-1219 LTRYL
+1219 L
-1224 ANWPDYPASRI
+1224 AKWPSYPASMI
-1235 KPGADTNADG
+1235 SPGADVNADG
-1245 KINNLDRLILTRH
+1245 RINNLDGMILMRH
-1258 LANWPDYATLPW
+1258 LAKWPAYATLPY
-1270 SSGKSNASVV
+1270 SSQKGIVAVRPDNTTFENEPTIVV
-1280 GAESGTKDNEPKI
+1280 GNA
-1293 IVNGVEAAPG
+1293 EAAPG
-1303 DTVSVG
+1303 ETVRIP
-1309 IEIANNPGI
+1309 IELANNPGVVVMGI
-1318 ISMTLDVAFDPA
+1318 MVGYDEN
-1330 LTLLRVE
+1330 LTLLGFE
-1337 DTGLLPGTV
+1337 DTGLLPGQLHSTV
-1346 PCTVMQNPFTL
+1346 IENPQPLFWGNTTSGNCT
-1357 VWTNDSA
+1357 
-1364 SENFYVNGTLTYFVF
+1364 ENGVIIYLEF
-1379 KVADNAEPGAYNITV
+1379 KVADDAAPGTYSITV
-1394 TYNLDEYDIYDCN
+1394 TYDYENYDIYNYDG
-1407 AEPVEFAVQNG
+1407 EPIEFAIQNG

-1436 WDGTVLKTQEVQY
+1436 WDGTVLKTQEVQH
-1449 GGNAE
+1449 GGDAE
-1454 APADPTRTGYT
+1454 APADPTRVGYT

-1470 KAFTNITSDL
+1470 KAFTNITADL
-1480 VVTAQYDI
+1480 VVTAQYEI

-1499 GTVLKTQEVQYGG
+1499 GTVLKTQEVQHGG

-1522 VGYTFTGWDKE
+1522 TGYTFTGWDKE

-1572 GDAEAPAD
+1572 GDAEAPTD
-1580 PTRVGYTFTGWDK
+1580 PTRVGYTFIGWDK
-1593 EFTNIMADLVVTAQY
+1593 E
-1608 EINTYTVTF
+1608 
-1617 KDWDGTVL
+1617 
-1625 KTQEVQY
+1625 
-1632 GGAATA
+1632 
-1638 PANPTRTGYTFT
+1638 
-1650 GWDKA
+1650 
-1655 FTNIMADLVVTAQ
+1655 
-1668 YEINTY
+1668 
-1674 TVTFKDW
+1674 
-1681 DGTVLKTQEV
+1681 
-1691 QYGGDA
+1691 
-1697 EAPADPTRVGYTFT
+1697 
-1711 GWDKAFTN
+1711 
-1719 IMADLVVTAQY
+1719 
-1730 EINTYTVTFK
+1730 
-1740 DWDGT
+1740 
-1745 ELKTQEVQYGGDAE
+1745 
-1759 APADPT
+1759 
-1765 RTGYTFT
+1765 
-1772 GWDKAF
+1772 F

-1789 QYEINTYTVTFKD
+1789 QYSINTYTVTFKD

-1809 TQEVQHGGNAEAP
+1809 TQEVQHGGDAEAP

-1859 DDGNVSMADAL
+1859 GDGDVSMADAL

>member
-79 ITGNQRT
+79 LTGNQRT

-269 QKIDYLN
+269 QKIDYLDSK
-276 NNISYFTTTS
+276 ISYFTTTGA
-286 SACGTYE
+286 ACGTYE
-293 SNHMCDKCLNTYVV
+293 SGHHCDKCLNTNVV
-307 ASSWFRNIFGS
+307 ASSWFRNLFGS

-330 NGSCYRA
+330 DGSCWSA
-337 GYSCYG
+337 GWSCYG

-429 NYNTATINRST
+429 SYYTATINRST

-534 TPAPSGGVQDLTNP
+534 TPAPSGSVQDLTNP

-561 YLNVGDSGT
+561 YLNVGDSGN

-599 LKSFQRKYGL
+599 LKGFQRAYSL

-616 PECRTKIIAVLTVA
+616 PECRTKIISVLTVS
-630 TPNISVANVENGKK
+630 TPSISSSSVSNGTK
-644 VTITSGNG
+644 VTISGSSG

-658 TNGSNPTESSTK
+658 TNGSNPTESSNK
-670 YTGAFTL
+670 YNGAFVL
-677 YGSATVKAVA
+677 SNSATVKAIA
-687 MQNCRFNSGVKS
+687 MQNCRFNSSVASKS
-699 TQVTVT
+699 VTVT
-705 RPGKPTISAVCVAQ
+705 K
-719 RVWIGWTP
+719 
-727 TSNTNHY
+727 
-734 DVRIYRKGSQTEMI
+734 
-748 CDRGV
+748 
-753 MNTYAAYDLPAGE
+753 
-766 YYANVAACTPGGVLY
+766 
-781 TFSDETDCFTVTDIS
+781 
-796 DNDYQPIATV
+796 
-806 TSGNHRYTLYEGRMG
+806 
-821 SWQEAKEFCERQG
+821 
-834 GHLVT
+834 
-839 ITSSEEQQTVKSL
+839 
-852 LLQYSSDASCWLG
+852 
-865 CNRLSNGSWAW
+865 
-876 ITDEFFNYT
+876 
-885 NWRSGEPN
+885 
-893 NSSNNENYGMA
+893 
-904 VGDSNA
+904 
-910 QWNDVPMVTNSYN
+910 
-923 MCVVLEEEIVYHTV
+923 HTV
-937 TFKDWNGTVL
+937 TFKDWNGSVL
-947 KTEQVQY
+947 KTQSVFH

-974 DKAFTNVTADL
+974 DKAFNNVTADL
-985 VVTAQYSAN
+985 VVTAQYSANTYTVTFKDWNGTVLKNQQVQYGGAATAPANPTRVGYTFTGWDKAFTNVTANLVVTAQYSIN

-1054 NEPVSTPVPSDAP
+1054 NEPVSTPVPSDVP

-1118 PGKVHSTVML
+1118 PGQVHPTVMI
-1128 NPYTLAWEN
+1128 NPYTLVWAN
-1137 DSATQNYTVNGTLVT
+1137 DSATQNYTVNGTIAT
-1152 LTFNVPENLEE
+1152 LNFNVPENLEE
-1163 GDYAVSV
+1163 GDYAISV
-1170 SYDSE
+1170 SYDNDE
-1175 GYEIY
+1175 YEIY
-1180 DFNAEPVDFAVVNGK
+1180 DCNAETIDFAVVNGK

-1206 NGDGKVNNLDRLI
+1206 NGDGKVNNLDRLV

-1270 SSGKSNASVV
+1270 SSGKSGSAAVEPTSY
-1280 GAESGTKDNEPKI
+1280 TKGNEPTV
-1293 IVNGVEAAPG
+1293 IVNSVEAMPG
-1303 DTVSVG
+1303 ETVSVS
-1309 IEIANNPGI
+1309 IDIANNPGI
-1318 ISMTLDVAFDPA
+1318 ISMTLDVAFDPS
-1330 LTLLRVE
+1330 LTLLSV
-1337 DTGLLPGTV
+1337 DNTGLLPGYL
-1346 PCTVMQNPFTL
+1346 PCAVMQNPYTL
-1357 VWTNDSA
+1357 VWANDAA
-1364 SENFYVNGTLTYFVF
+1364 SEDIYVNGTIVNFVF
-1379 KVADNAEPGAYNITV
+1379 KVADDAEPGSYSIVV
-1394 TYNLDEYDIYDCN
+1394 TYNLDDYDIYN
-1407 AEPVEFAVQNG
+1407 YNSEPVEFAIQNG

-1436 WDGTVLKTQEVQY
+1436 WDGTVLKTQEVQH
-1449 GGNAE
+1449 
-1454 APADPTRTGYT
+1454 
-1465 FTGWD
+1465 
-1470 KAFTNITSDL
+1470 
-1480 VVTAQYDI
+1480 
-1488 NTYTV
+1488 
-1493 TFKDWD
+1493 
-1499 GTVLKTQEVQYGG
+1499 GG

-1522 VGYTFTGWDKE
+1522 VGYTFTGWDKA

-1560 GTVLK
+1560 GTALK
-1565 TQEVQYG
+1565 TQEVQHG

-1580 PTRVGYTFTGWDK
+1580 PTRTGYTFTGWDK
-1593 EFTNIMADLVVTAQY
+1593 EFTNIMADLVVTARY

-1617 KDWDGTVL
+1617 KDWDGTEL
-1625 KTQEVQY
+1625 KTQEVQH
-1632 GGAATA
+1632 GGDAEA
-1638 PANPTRTGYTFT
+1638 PADPTRTGYTFT

-1655 FTNIMADLVVTAQ
+1655 FTNITADLVVTAR

-1681 DGTVLKTQEV
+1681 NGTVLKTQEV

-1730 EINTYTVTFK
+1730 E
-1740 DWDGT
+1740 
-1745 ELKTQEVQYGGDAE
+1745 
-1759 APADPT
+1759 
-1765 RTGYTFT
+1765 
-1772 GWDKAF
+1772 
-1778 TNITA
+1778 
-1783 DLVVTA
+1783 
-1789 QYEINTYTVTFKD
+1789 
-1802 WDGTVLK
+1802 
-1809 TQEVQHGGNAEAP
+1809 
-1822 ADPTRVGYTFTGWDK
+1822 
-1837 AFTNITADLVVTA
+1837 
-1850 QYEMLGDVD
+1850 MLGDVD
-1859 DDGNVSMADAL
+1859 GDGNVSMADAL